1 MISRFFISRP
11 IFACA
16 LSVLVLLA
24 GIVGYV
30 NLPVEQFPNVAPP
43 VVTISTEYTGASAEA
58 VMKSVITPLEEAVN
72 GVEGMEY
79 ITSSSTSSGAASIS
93 VTFRPGT
100 DPDLAQIR
108 VKNRVEE
115 AKGYLPAEVLNIGVQ
130 VEKEEQGML
139 RIIALECPD
148 NRYDN
153 AFITNYFNINVQPRL
168 QRISGVGNIQ
178 LMGNVYGMRIW
189 MDPKKMAQYQ
199 LNPEDIINALEGQ
212 NVEAAIGT
220 LGEDSKGT
228 YQYTLVYRG
237 RLESLQEFENIV
249 LRTDGFNDL
258 HLSDVARVELG
269 TVTYA
274 CDSWVNS
281 HNGTIAI
288 ITPATGANAQRV
300 NHEIDR
306 LMENLKPKLPAGLE
320 FRVLLDTND
329 FLDASMN
336 AVYKTLFEALLLVI
350 LVVLLFLQ
358 NWRATII
365 PSISIIVSLVGTF
378 AFMYMVGFTLNLITL
393 FALVLVIGTVVD
405 DAIVVVEAV
414 QEKLEDPL
422 TTAKNATTQAMHN
435 ISTAII
441 TTTIVFM
448 CVFIP
453 AAFMGGLSGAYYR
466 QFGLTMAVAV
476 AISTFCALTLCPALC
491 ALLMKPR
498 SPEGGEAQSWS
509 VRFRR
514 AYNKAF
520 DALLGKYSRA
530 MGWFIRRRWLVGVLT
545 AVSIVLLAWML
556 YSTPTGLV
564 PDEDTGIVFVDI
576 TTPSG
581 STLSQTQKTV
591 KEMSE
596 FLEDDPDVRATG
608 SVVGWNILGGEGPNT
623 GLVMG
628 RLRHWDDRQDDG
640 HDIFSIY
647 DRIEAATHQVKS
659 GSMFVF
665 LLPTVFGYSYSNS
678 VELYVEDYGG
688 GSITKLK
695 KVSDDFMKAL
705 EDRPEI
711 EEAYSPYEV
720 NYPQYT
726 VTVNASLCKRYGIE
740 PASVLS
746 VLNGYIGGNYASQF
760 NSFGKLYH
768 VMLQSDPKL
777 RMNKD
782 DLNNIHVVTEKGG
795 YTPITELI
803 TLKKTYGLQSLN
815 RFNLF
820 QGISVELTPA
830 EGYTSGD
837 VIDAVSEVSAATLPQ
852 GYGYEY
858 TGTAREEASSSS
870 STAWVFAISLLLV
883 FIVLCCLYESL
894 LIPMAVMLSVPFG
907 LVGSFM
913 LINLAE
919 LENNIYMQVGIIM
932 LIGLIAKTAILITE
946 YACERRREGMTIVEA
961 AFDAAKARL
970 RPILMTA
977 LTLVVGLMPM
987 IFERGAGAMGNV
999 TLGLCVVGGMLVG
1012 TLALLLFVPVF
1023 FIFFQTLEERLRVGD
1038 GTSGMR
1044 LKPHS
1049 GATTLIVLAAVCL
1062 LSGCKTYSSYHSD
1075 STAHDVLKAQLSAVG
1090 VSTADSVV
1098 GDLPADWREAFTEPR
1113 LVALIDEAL
1122 LHNSDLQT
1130 AHLQVQAAKAA
1141 LRSAKGELF
1150 PSIGLAASKS
1160 KSRFKN
1166 DEFIAESSSYN
1177 LGAEASWEIDAFG
1190 RMRNAKRAAAATV
1203 EEQMAYEQAVRTE
1216 LIATVATAYYQLE
1229 MYDAQIADTRS
1240 IIKSWEESIATQR
1253 VLLSVGEATS
1263 DDVDQSEAA
1272 KLEAESTLE
1281 ELLMQLRQAENALCS
1296 VLGRPCQ
1303 HIERDSLGSSCIAIN
1318 NIPSINIRFLAQ
1330 RPDVRQAEAV
1340 LKAAFYATNEA
1351 RAALYPSLS
1360 LSGSIGWTND
1370 IGEIV
1375 DPAGMLM
1382 SALGSL
1388 TQPLFQGG
1396 KLRAEV
1402 KRAKAEQEA
1411 AKVAFRQTVL
1421 EAGREVNDIMA
1432 TEQYARRAISLG
1444 EQQVEKLSHIADA
1457 SKLRMQYDE
1466 DVNYLQVLLARQ
1478 ALLEAR
1484 LQLLMHRFELMSAH
1498 IQLYKAL
1505 GGGMD
1510 HQEKKTNN

>member
-1 MISRFFISRP
+1 MISRFFITRP

-79 ITSSSTSSGAASIS
+79 ITSSSTSSGMATVN

-115 AKGYLPAEVLNIGVQ
+115 AKGYLPAEVLNLGVQ

-168 QRISGVGNIQ
+168 QRINGVGNIQ

-199 LNPEDIINALEGQ
+199 LNPEDIVNALEGQ

-237 RLESLQEFENIV
+237 RLETPQEFEDIV
-249 LRTDGFNDL
+249 LRTDAFNDL

-300 NHEIDR
+300 NNEIDR
-306 LMENLKPKLPAGLE
+306 LMEELKPHLPAGLE

-336 AVYKTLFEALLLVI
+336 AVYKTLLEALLLVI

-365 PSISIIVSLVGTF
+365 PSVSIVVSLVGTF

-414 QEKLEDPL
+414 QEKLEDP
-422 TTAKNATTQAMHN
+422 AATSKKATIQAMHN

-498 SPEGGEAQSWS
+498 SPEAELQTASWS
-509 VRFRR
+509 VRFRQ

-520 DALLGKYSRA
+520 NALLSKYSRA
-530 MGWFIRRRWLVGVLT
+530 LGWFMRRRWLVGLLT
-545 AVSIVLLAWML
+545 VVSIVLLAWML

-564 PDEDTGIVFVDI
+564 PDEDTGIIFVDI

-581 STLSQTQKTV
+581 STLAQTKKTV
-591 KEMSE
+591 HEMSKV
-596 FLEDDPDVRATG
+596 LENDPDMRGVG
-608 SVVGWNILGGEGPNT
+608 SVAGWNILGGDGPNT

-628 RLRHWDDRQDDG
+628 RLKHWDDRQEDG

-688 GSITKLK
+688 GSVTKLK
-695 KVSDDFMKAL
+695 GVADNFMKAL
-705 EDRPEI
+705 EARPEI
-711 EEAYSPYEV
+711 EEVYSPYEV

-746 VLNGYIGGNYASQF
+746 VLNGYIGSNYASQF

-768 VMLQSDPKL
+768 VMLQTDPGL

-782 DLNNIHVVTEKGG
+782 DLNGIYVVTEKGG

-820 QGISVELTPA
+820 LGINVELTPA

-837 VIDAVSEVSAATLPQ
+837 VINAVSEVSAATLPQ

-858 TGTAREEASSSS
+858 TGTAREEAASTS
-870 STAWVFAISLLLV
+870 STAWVFVISLLLV

-907 LVGSFM
+907 LLGSFVF
-913 LINLAE
+913 INLVE

-1049 GATTLIVLAAVCL
+1049 GATTLIVLAAVCM

-1075 STAHDVLKAQLSAVG
+1075 STANDVLKEQLSAVG
-1090 VSTADSVV
+1090 VSTADSVA
-1098 GDLPADWREAFTEPR
+1098 GDLPADWREVFTEPK
-1113 LVALIDEAL
+1113 VAALIEEAL

-1150 PSIGLAASKS
+1150 PSIGLAASKG

-1166 DEFIAESSSYN
+1166 DEFTAISSGYN

-1240 IIKSWEESIATQR
+1240 IISSWEESIATQR
-1253 VLLSVGEATS
+1253 ILLEVGEATS

-1281 ELLMQLRQAENALCS
+1281 ELLLQLRQAENALCAT
-1296 VLGRPCQ
+1296 LGRPCQ
-1303 HIERDSLGSSCIAIN
+1303 HIERDSLSNSCLAIDSV
-1318 NIPSINIRFLAQ
+1318 PSISILALAR
-1330 RPDVRQAEAV
+1330 RPDIRQAEAV

-1484 LQLLMHRFELMSAH
+1484 LQLLAHRYEMIDAH
-1498 IQLYKAL
+1498 IRLYKAL

-1510 HQEKKTNN
+1510 KQ

>member
-1 MISRFFISRP
+1 M
-11 IFACA
+11 
-16 LSVLVLLA
+16 
-24 GIVGYV
+24 
-30 NLPVEQFPNVAPP
+30 
-43 VVTISTEYTGASAEA
+43 TE
-58 VMKSVITPLEEAVN
+58 LE
-72 GVEGMEY
+72 
-79 ITSSSTSSGAASIS
+79 
-93 VTFRPGT
+93 
-100 DPDLAQIR
+100 
-108 VKNRVEE
+108 
-115 AKGYLPAEVLNIGVQ
+115 
-130 VEKEEQGML
+130 
-139 RIIALECPD
+139 
-148 NRYDN
+148 
-153 AFITNYFNINVQPRL
+153 
-168 QRISGVGNIQ
+168 
-178 LMGNVYGMRIW
+178 
-189 MDPKKMAQYQ
+189 
-199 LNPEDIINALEGQ
+199 
-212 NVEAAIGT
+212 
-220 LGEDSKGT
+220 
-228 YQYTLVYRG
+228 
-237 RLESLQEFENIV
+237 
-249 LRTDGFNDL
+249 
-258 HLSDVARVELG
+258 
-269 TVTYA
+269 
-274 CDSWVNS
+274 
-281 HNGTIAI
+281 
-288 ITPATGANAQRV
+288 
-300 NHEIDR
+300 
-306 LMENLKPKLPAGLE
+306 PKLPAGLE
-320 FRVLLDTND
+320 FKVLLDTND

-530 MGWFIRRRWLVGVLT
+530 MGWFIHRRWLVGGLT
-545 AVSIVLLAWML
+545 VVSIVLLAWML

-581 STLSQTQKTV
+581 STLAQTQKTV

-596 FLEDDPDVRATG
+596 IIENDPDVRVTG
-608 SVVGWNILGGEGPNT
+608 SIAGWNILGGEGPNT

-628 RLRHWDDRQDDG
+628 RLKHWDDRQDDG

-695 KVSDDFMKAL
+695 EVSDDFMKAL
-705 EDRPEI
+705 EARPEI
-711 EEAYSPYEV
+711 EEVYSPYEV

-782 DLNNIHVVTEKGG
+782 DLNNILVVTEKGA

-803 TLKKTYGLQSLN
+803 TLKKTYGLQSIT

-837 VIDAVSEVSAATLPQ
+837 VIDAVSEVSATTLPK

-858 TGTAREEASSSS
+858 TGTAREEAASSS

-894 LIPMAVMLSVPFG
+894 LIPMAVMFSVPFG
-907 LVGSFM
+907 LLGSFVF
-913 LINLAE
+913 INLVE

-946 YACERRREGMTIVEA
+946 YACERRREGMSISEA
-961 AFDAAKARL
+961 AMSAAKARL

-977 LTLVVGLMPM
+977 LTLIVGLMPM
-987 IFERGAGAMGNV
+987 IFESGAGAMGNV

-1023 FIFFQTLEERLRVGD
+1023 FIFFQTLEEKF
-1038 GTSGMR
+1038 
-1044 LKPHS
+1044 KPRPIS
-1049 GATTLIVLAAVCL
+1049 TVVAMLAVVCL

-1075 STAHDVLKAQLSAVG
+1075 STANDVLKAQLNAAG
-1090 VSTADSVV
+1090 VSTADSVA
-1098 GDLPADWREAFTEPR
+1098 GHLPADWREAFTEPR
-1113 LVALIDEAL
+1113 LAALIDEAL

-1130 AHLQVQAAKAA
+1130 AHWQVQAAKAS
-1141 LRSAKGELF
+1141 LRGAKGELF
-1150 PSIGLAASKS
+1150 PAIGLTAEKS
-1160 KSRFKN
+1160 NSRFKN
-1166 DEFIAESSSYN
+1166 SDFTATTSGYN

-1190 RMRNAKRAAAATV
+1190 RVRNAKRAAAATV
-1203 EEQMAYEQAVRTE
+1203 EQQMAYEQAVRTE
-1216 LIATVATAYYQLE
+1216 LIATVAAAYYQLE

-1240 IIKSWEESIATQR
+1240 IIQSWEESIATQR
-1253 VLLSVGEATS
+1253 VLLAVGEATS

-1281 ELLMQLRQAENALCS
+1281 ELNLQLRQAENALCT

-1303 HIERDSLGSSCIAIN
+1303 HIDRDSLSASCIAIDS
-1318 NIPSINIRFLAQ
+1318 IPSISIQALAR
-1330 RPDVRQAEAV
+1330 RPDIRQAEAE

-1370 IGEIV
+1370 AGEIV
-1375 DPAGMLM
+1375 SPAGILM

-1396 KLRAEV
+1396 RLRAEV
-1402 KRAKAEQEA
+1402 QRAKAEQEA

-1421 EAGREVNDIMA
+1421 EAGQEVNDILA
-1432 TEQYARRAISLG
+1432 SEQYARRAISLG
-1444 EQQVEKLSHIADA
+1444 EQQVEKLTRIADA
-1457 SKLRMQYDE
+1457 SKVRMQYEE

-1478 ALLEAR
+1478 SLLEAR
-1484 LQLLMHRFELMSAH
+1484 LQLLTHRYEMIAAY

-1510 HQEKKTNN
+1510 SHEVKQ

>member
-1 MISRFFISRP
+1 M
-11 IFACA
+11 
-16 LSVLVLLA
+16 
-24 GIVGYV
+24 
-30 NLPVEQFPNVAPP
+30 
-43 VVTISTEYTGASAEA
+43 
-58 VMKSVITPLEEAVN
+58 
-72 GVEGMEY
+72 
-79 ITSSSTSSGAASIS
+79 
-93 VTFRPGT
+93 
-100 DPDLAQIR
+100 
-108 VKNRVEE
+108 
-115 AKGYLPAEVLNIGVQ
+115 LN
-130 VEKEEQGML
+130 
-139 RIIALECPD
+139 
-148 NRYDN
+148 
-153 AFITNYFNINVQPRL
+153 
-168 QRISGVGNIQ
+168 
-178 LMGNVYGMRIW
+178 
-189 MDPKKMAQYQ
+189 
-199 LNPEDIINALEGQ
+199 
-212 NVEAAIGT
+212 
-220 LGEDSKGT
+220 
-228 YQYTLVYRG
+228 
-237 RLESLQEFENIV
+237 
-249 LRTDGFNDL
+249 
-258 HLSDVARVELG
+258 
-269 TVTYA
+269 
-274 CDSWVNS
+274 
-281 HNGTIAI
+281 
-288 ITPATGANAQRV
+288 
-300 NHEIDR
+300 
-306 LMENLKPKLPAGLE
+306 
-320 FRVLLDTND
+320 
-329 FLDASMN
+329 
-336 AVYKTLFEALLLVI
+336 
-350 LVVLLFLQ
+350 
-358 NWRATII
+358 
-365 PSISIIVSLVGTF
+365 
-378 AFMYMVGFTLNLITL
+378 
-393 FALVLVIGTVVD
+393 
-405 DAIVVVEAV
+405 
-414 QEKLEDPL
+414 
-422 TTAKNATTQAMHN
+422 
-435 ISTAII
+435 
-441 TTTIVFM
+441 
-448 CVFIP
+448 
-453 AAFMGGLSGAYYR
+453 
-466 QFGLTMAVAV
+466 
-476 AISTFCALTLCPALC
+476 
-491 ALLMKPR
+491 
-498 SPEGGEAQSWS
+498 
-509 VRFRR
+509 
-514 AYNKAF
+514 
-520 DALLGKYSRA
+520 
-530 MGWFIRRRWLVGVLT
+530 
-545 AVSIVLLAWML
+545 
-556 YSTPTGLV
+556 STPTGLV

-581 STLSQTQKTV
+581 STLAQTQKTV

-596 FLEDDPDVRATG
+596 VLENDPDVRVTG
-608 SVVGWNILGGEGPNT
+608 SVAGWNILGGEGPNT

-628 RLRHWDDRQDDG
+628 RLKHWDDRQDDG

-688 GSITKLK
+688 GSVAKLK
-695 KVSDDFMKAL
+695 SVSDDFMKAL
-705 EDRPEI
+705 EARPEI
-711 EEAYSPYEV
+711 EEVYSPYEV

-726 VTVNASLCKRYGIE
+726 VTVNASLCKRYGVE

-768 VMLQSDPKL
+768 VMLQADPGL

-782 DLNNIHVVTEKGG
+782 DLNNILIVTEKGA

-837 VIDAVSEVSAATLPQ
+837 VINAVSEVSAATLPQ

-870 STAWVFAISLLLV
+870 STVWVFAISLLLV

-907 LVGSFM
+907 LLGSFVF
-913 LINLAE
+913 INLVE

-946 YACERRREGMTIVEA
+946 YACERRREGMSIPEA
-961 AFDAAKARL
+961 AMSAAKARL

-977 LTLVVGLMPM
+977 LTLIVGLMPM

-1023 FIFFQTLEERLRVGD
+1023 FIFFQTMEERF
-1038 GTSGMR
+1038 
-1044 LKPHS
+1044 KPRPALTAVS
-1049 GATTLIVLAAVCL
+1049 MLFAVCL

-1075 STAHDVLKAQLSAVG
+1075 STANDVLKEQLSAVG
-1090 VSTADSVV
+1090 VSTADSVA

-1113 LVALIDEAL
+1113 LAALIDEAL

-1130 AHLQVQAAKAA
+1130 AHLQVQAAKAG

-1150 PSIGLAASKS
+1150 PAVGLTANKS
-1160 KSRFKN
+1160 NSRFKN
-1166 DEFIAESSSYN
+1166 DEFTATSSGYN

-1240 IIKSWEESIATQR
+1240 IIDSWEESIATQR
-1253 VLLSVGEATS
+1253 ILLEVGEATS

-1281 ELLMQLRQAENALCS
+1281 ELLLQLRQAENALCA

-1303 HIERDSLGSSCIAIN
+1303 HIERDSLGSSCIAISI
-1318 NIPSINIRFLAQ
+1318 IPSISIRALAQ
-1330 RPDVRQAEAV
+1330 RPDVRQAEAA

-1370 IGEIV
+1370 VGEIV
-1375 DPAGMLM
+1375 SPAGVLM

-1388 TQPLFQGG
+1388 TQPLFYGG
-1396 KLRAEV
+1396 RLRAEV
-1402 KRAKAEQEA
+1402 QRAKAEQEA

-1421 EAGREVNDIMA
+1421 EAGREVNDILA
-1432 TEQYARRAISLG
+1432 TEQYARQAISLS

-1478 ALLEAR
+1478 ALLESR
-1484 LQLLMHRFELMSAH
+1484 LQLLMHRFELMSTH

-1510 HQEKKTNN
+1510 KEIIISPQ

>member
-1 MISRFFISRP
+1 MISRFFITRP

-79 ITSSSTSSGAASIS
+79 ITSSSTSSGMATVN

-115 AKGYLPAEVLNIGVQ
+115 AKGYLPAEVLNLGVQ

-168 QRISGVGNIQ
+168 QRINGVGNIQ
-178 LMGNVYGMRIW
+178 MMGNVYGMRIW

-199 LNPEDIINALEGQ
+199 LNPEDIVNALEGQ

-237 RLESLQEFENIV
+237 RLENQQEFEDIV
-249 LRTDGFNDL
+249 LKTDGFNDL

-300 NHEIDR
+300 NNEIDR
-306 LMENLKPKLPAGLE
+306 LMEELKPHLPAGLE

-336 AVYKTLFEALLLVI
+336 AVYKTLLEALLLVI

-365 PSISIIVSLVGTF
+365 PSVSIVVSLVGTF

-414 QEKLEDPL
+414 QEKLEDP
-422 TTAKNATTQAMHN
+422 TATSKNATIQAMHN

-498 SPEGGEAQSWS
+498 SPEAELQTASWS
-509 VRFRR
+509 VRFRH

-520 DALLGKYSRA
+520 NALLAKYSRA
-530 MGWFIRRRWLVGVLT
+530 LGWFTGRRWLVGALT
-545 AVSIVLLAWML
+545 AVSIVLVGWML
-556 YSTPTGLV
+556 YTTPTGLV
-564 PDEDTGIVFVDI
+564 PDEDTGIIFVDI
-576 TTPSG
+576 TTPAG
-581 STLSQTQKTV
+581 STLAHTQKTV

-596 FLEDDPDVRATG
+596 FLENDPDVLATG
-608 SVVGWNILGGEGPNT
+608 SVAGWNILGGDGPNT

-628 RLRHWDDRQDDG
+628 RLKHWDDRQEDG

-688 GSITKLK
+688 GSVTKLK
-695 KVSDDFMKAL
+695 GVADNFMKAL
-705 EDRPEI
+705 EARPEI
-711 EEAYSPYEV
+711 EEVYSPYEV

-768 VMLQSDPKL
+768 VMLQTDPGL

-782 DLNNIHVVTEKGG
+782 DLNDIYVVTEKGG

-837 VIDAVSEVSAATLPQ
+837 VIDVVSEVSAATLPQ

-870 STAWVFAISLLLV
+870 ATAWVFALSLLLV
-883 FIVLCCLYESL
+883 YIVLCCLYESL

-932 LIGLIAKTAILITE
+932 LIGLLAKTAILITE
-946 YACERRREGMTIVEA
+946 YACERRREGMPIA
-961 AFDAAKARL
+961 AAALDAAKARL

-977 LTLVVGLMPM
+977 LTLIVGLMPM

-1023 FIFFQTLEERLRVGD
+1023 FIFFQTMEERFRPRPA
-1038 GTSGMR
+1038 M
-1044 LKPHS
+1044 
-1049 GATTLIVLAAVCL
+1049 TTLAVLTAVCL
-1062 LSGCKTYSSYHSD
+1062 LSGCKTYSSYHAD
-1075 STAHDVLKAQLSAVG
+1075 STVDDVLKEQLSAAG
-1090 VSTADSVV
+1090 VSSTDSVA
-1098 GDLPADWREAFTEPR
+1098 GNLPADWREVFTEPR

-1130 AHLQVQAAKAA
+1130 AHWQVQAAKAA

-1150 PSIGLAASKS
+1150 PAVGLTASKS
-1160 KSRFKN
+1160 NSRFKN
-1166 DEFIAESSSYN
+1166 DEFTATSSGYN

-1190 RMRNAKRAAAATV
+1190 RVRNAKRAAAATV
-1203 EEQMAYEQAVRTE
+1203 EQQMAYEQAVRTE
-1216 LIATVATAYYQLE
+1216 LIATVAAAYYQLE

-1240 IIKSWEESIATQR
+1240 IIQSWEESIATQR
-1253 VLLSVGEATS
+1253 VLLDVGEATS

-1272 KLEAESTLE
+1272 KLEAETTLE
-1281 ELLMQLRQAENALCS
+1281 ELCMQLRQAENALCT
-1296 VLGRPCQ
+1296 VLGRPCE
-1303 HIERDSLGSSCIAIN
+1303 HIDRDSLSASCIAID
-1318 NIPSINIRFLAQ
+1318 SISSISIRALAR
-1330 RPDVRQAEAV
+1330 RPDIRQAEAE

-1370 IGEIV
+1370 AGEIV
-1375 DPAGMLM
+1375 SPAGILT

-1388 TQPLFQGG
+1388 TQPIFQGG
-1396 KLRAEV
+1396 RLRAEV
-1402 KRAKAEQEA
+1402 QRAKAEQEA

-1421 EAGREVNDIMA
+1421 EAGQEVNDILA

-1444 EQQVEKLSHIADA
+1444 EQQVEKLQRIADA
-1457 SKLRMQYDE
+1457 SKVRMQYDE

-1478 ALLEAR
+1478 SLLEAR
-1484 LQLLMHRFELMSAH
+1484 LQLLAHRYEMIAAH

-1510 HQEKKTNN
+1510 SKMK

>member
-1 MISRFFISRP
+1 MISRFFINRP

-24 GIVGYV
+24 GIVGYI

-43 VVTISTEYTGASAEA
+43 VVTINTEYTGASAEA
-58 VMKSVITPLEEAVN
+58 VMKSVVTPIEEAVN

-79 ITSSSTSSGAASIS
+79 ITSSSTSSGIASIS

-115 AKGYLPAEVLNIGVQ
+115 AKGYLPAEVLSIGVQ

-153 AFITNYFNINVQPRL
+153 TFITNYFNINVQPRL
-168 QRISGVGNIQ
+168 QRIAGVGNIQ

-199 LNPEDIINALEGQ
+199 LNPEDVVNALEGQ

-220 LGEDSKGT
+220 LGEDSKGI

-237 RLESLQEFENIV
+237 RLETPVEFEDIV
-249 LRTDGFNDL
+249 IKSNGKYDL

-269 TVTYA
+269 TVSYA

-306 LMENLKPKLPAGLE
+306 LMDDLKPKLPAGLE

-350 LVVLLFLQ
+350 IVVLLFLQ

-365 PSISIIVSLVGTF
+365 PSVSIIVSLVGTF

-414 QEKLEDPL
+414 QEKLEDAS
-422 TTAKNATTQAMHN
+422 TTAKIATTQAMHN

-498 SPEGGEAQSWS
+498 SPEGVETAGSWS
-509 VRFRR
+509 VRFRH

-520 DALLGKYSRA
+520 DALLGKYNRA
-530 MGWFIRRRWLVGVLT
+530 LGWFFRHRWLVGSLT
-545 AVSIVLLAWML
+545 AVSIVLVAWML

-576 TTPSG
+576 TTPAG
-581 STLSQTQKTV
+581 STLAQTEKTV

-596 FLEDDPDVRATG
+596 YLENDPDVLATG
-608 SVVGWNILGGEGPNT
+608 SVAGWNILGGEGANT

-628 RLRHWDDRQDDG
+628 RLKHWDDRQEDG
-640 HDIFSIY
+640 HDIFTIY
-647 DRIEAATHQVKS
+647 DRIEGATHQVKS

-688 GSITKLK
+688 GSVTKLK
-695 KVSDDFMKAL
+695 SVTDDFIKAL
-705 EDRPEI
+705 EARPEI

-726 VTVNASLCKRYGIE
+726 VTVNASLCKRYGVE
-740 PASVLS
+740 PATVLS

-768 VMLQSDPKL
+768 VMLQSDPGL
-777 RMNKD
+777 RMDKD
-782 DLNNIHVVTEKGG
+782 DLNNILVVTQNGA

-837 VIDAVSEVSAATLPQ
+837 VIDVVSEVSAATLPQ

-870 STAWVFAISLLLV
+870 ATAWVFALSLLLV
-883 FIVLCCLYESL
+883 YIVLCCLYESL

-907 LVGSFM
+907 LVGSFL

-946 YACERRREGMTIVEA
+946 YACERRREGMSISEA
-961 AFDAAKARL
+961 AMSAAKARL

-977 LTLVVGLMPM
+977 LTLIVGLMPM

-1023 FIFFQTLEERLRVGD
+1023 FILFQTMEERLRPRQA
-1038 GTSGMR
+1038 M
-1044 LKPHS
+1044 
-1049 GATTLIVLAAVCL
+1049 TTLAVLTAICM
-1062 LSGCKTYSSYHSD
+1062 LSGCRTYSSYHSD
-1075 STAHDVLKAQLSAVG
+1075 STANDVLKAQLNAAG
-1090 VSTADSVV
+1090 VSTADSVD
-1098 GDLPADWREAFTEPR
+1098 GNLPADWREAFTEPR
-1113 LVALIDEAL
+1113 LAALINEAL
-1122 LHNSDLQT
+1122 LHNSDLQQ
-1130 AHLQVQAAKAA
+1130 AHWQVQAAKAS
-1141 LRSAKGELF
+1141 LRGAKGELF
-1150 PSIGLAASKS
+1150 PAIGLTAEKS
-1160 KSRFKN
+1160 NSRFKN
-1166 DEFIAESSSYN
+1166 DEFTATSSGYN
-1177 LGAEASWEIDAFG
+1177 VGLEASWEIDAFG
-1190 RMRNAKRAAAATV
+1190 RVRNAKRAAAATV
-1203 EEQMAYEQAVRTE
+1203 EQQMAYEQAVRTE

-1240 IIKSWEESIATQR
+1240 IIQSWEESIATQR
-1253 VLLSVGEATS
+1253 VLLAVGEATS

-1272 KLEAESTLE
+1272 KLEAETTLE
-1281 ELLMQLRQAENALCS
+1281 ELNLQLRQVENALCT

-1303 HIERDSLGSSCIAIN
+1303 HIDRDSLSASCIAIDS
-1318 NIPSINIRFLAQ
+1318 IPSISIRALAR
-1330 RPDVRQAEAV
+1330 RPDIRQAEAE

-1360 LSGSIGWTND
+1360 LSGSMGWTND
-1370 IGEIV
+1370 AGEIV
-1375 DPAGMLM
+1375 SPAGILM

-1388 TQPLFQGG
+1388 TQPIFQGG
-1396 KLRAEV
+1396 RLRAEV
-1402 KRAKAEQEA
+1402 QRAKAEQEA

-1421 EAGREVNDIMA
+1421 EAGQEVNDLLA
-1432 TEQYARRAISLG
+1432 SEQYARRAISLG
-1444 EQQVEKLSHIADA
+1444 EQQVEKLSRIADA
-1457 SKLRMQYDE
+1457 SKVRMQYDE

-1478 ALLEAR
+1478 SLLEAR
-1484 LQLLMHRFELMSAH
+1484 LQLLAHRYEMIAAH

-1510 HQEKKTNN
+1510 SK

>member
-58 VMKSVITPLEEAVN
+58 VMKSVVTPIEEAVN

-79 ITSSSTSSGAASIS
+79 ITSSSTSSGMATVS

-115 AKGYLPAEVLNIGVQ
+115 AKGYLPTEVLNLGVQ

-168 QRISGVGNIQ
+168 QRIAGVGNIQ

-189 MDPKKMAQYQ
+189 MDPKMMAMHQ
-199 LNPEDIINALEGQ
+199 LNPEDIVNALEGQ

-237 RLESLQEFENIV
+237 RLETPPEFEDIV
-249 LRTDGFNDL
+249 IKTNGYNDL

-269 TVTYA
+269 TVSYA

-288 ITPATGANAQRV
+288 ITPATGANAQQV
-300 NHEIDR
+300 NHKIDR
-306 LMENLKPKLPAGLE
+306 LMDDLKPKLPAGLE

-365 PSISIIVSLVGTF
+365 PSVSIIVSLVGTF

-414 QEKLEDPL
+414 QEKLEDAS
-422 TTAKNATTQAMHN
+422 TTGKTATTQAMHN

-498 SPEGGEAQSWS
+498 SPEDGEAQTWS

-520 DALLGKYSRA
+520 NALLGKYSRA

-545 AVSIVLLAWML
+545 TVSIILLAWML

-581 STLSQTQKTV
+581 STLAQTQKTV

-596 FLEDDPDVRATG
+596 ILENDPDVRGVG
-608 SVVGWNILGGEGPNT
+608 SVAGWNILGGEGPNT

-628 RLRHWDDRQDDG
+628 RLKHWDDRQDDG
-640 HDIFSIY
+640 HDIFTIY
-647 DRIEAATHQVKS
+647 DRIEAATHQVKG

-688 GSITKLK
+688 GSVTKLK
-695 KVSDDFMKAL
+695 SVSDDFMKAL
-705 EDRPEI
+705 EARPEI
-711 EEAYSPYEV
+711 EEVYSPYEV

-740 PASVLS
+740 PGSVLS

-768 VMLQSDPKL
+768 VMLQVDPGL
-777 RMNKD
+777 RMDKD
-782 DLNNIHVVTEKGG
+782 DLNNILIVTANGA

-803 TLKKTYGLQSLN
+803 TLKKTYGLQSIN

-830 EGYTSGD
+830 DGYTSGD
-837 VIDAVSEVSAATLPQ
+837 VINAVSEVSATTLPQ

-858 TGTAREEASSSS
+858 TGTAREEAASSSS
-870 STAWVFAISLLLV
+870 IAWVFAISLLLV

-894 LIPMAVMLSVPFG
+894 LIPIAVMLSVPFG
-907 LVGSFM
+907 LLGSFVF
-913 LINLAE
+913 INLVE

-946 YACERRREGMTIVEA
+946 YACERRREGMSIPEA
-961 AFDAAKARL
+961 AMSAAKARL

-977 LTLVVGLMPM
+977 LTLIVGLMPM

-1023 FIFFQTLEERLRVGD
+1023 FIFFQTLEEKF
-1038 GTSGMR
+1038 
-1044 LKPHS
+1044 KPRP
-1049 GATTLIVLAAVCL
+1049 ATTAVAMLAVVCL

-1075 STAHDVLKAQLSAVG
+1075 STANDVLKEQLSAIG
-1090 VSTADSVV
+1090 VSATDSVA

-1113 LVALIDEAL
+1113 LAALIDEAL

-1130 AHLQVQAAKAA
+1130 AHLQVQAAKAS

-1150 PSIGLAASKS
+1150 PAVGLTASKS
-1160 KSRFKN
+1160 NSRFKN
-1166 DEFIAESSSYN
+1166 DEFTETSSGYN

-1190 RMRNAKRAAAATV
+1190 RIRNAKRAAAATV

-1240 IIKSWEESIATQR
+1240 IINSWEESIATQR

-1272 KLEAESTLE
+1272 KLEAEATLE
-1281 ELLMQLRQAENALCS
+1281 ELLLQLRQAENALCA

-1303 HIERDSLGSSCIAIN
+1303 HIERDSLGSSCIAIDS
-1318 NIPSINIRFLAQ
+1318 IPSISIRALAR
-1330 RPDVRQAEAV
+1330 RPDVRQAEAA

-1370 IGEIV
+1370 VGEIV
-1375 DPAGMLM
+1375 SPAGILM

-1396 KLRAEV
+1396 RLRAEV
-1402 KRAKAEQEA
+1402 QRAKAEQEA

-1432 TEQYARRAISLG
+1432 TEQYARRAICLS

-1484 LQLLMHRFELMSAH
+1484 LQLLAHRYEMIAAH
-1498 IQLYKAL
+1498 IQLYKTL

-1510 HQEKKTNN
+1510 IK

>member
-1 MISRFFISRP
+1 MISRFFINRP

-58 VMKSVITPLEEAVN
+58 VMKSVVTPIEEAVN

-79 ITSSSTSSGAASIS
+79 ITSSSTSSGMATVS

-115 AKGYLPAEVLNIGVQ
+115 AKGYLPTEVLNIGVQ

-168 QRISGVGNIQ
+168 QRIAGVGNIQ

-189 MDPKKMAQYQ
+189 MDPKMMAMHQ

-237 RLESLQEFENIV
+237 RLETPPEFEDIV
-249 LRTDGFNDL
+249 IKTNGYNDL

-269 TVTYA
+269 TVTYS

-288 ITPATGANAQRV
+288 ITPATGANAQQV

-306 LMENLKPKLPAGLE
+306 LMSELEPKLPTGLE

-336 AVYKTLFEALLLVI
+336 AVYKTLFEALILVI

-365 PSISIIVSLVGTF
+365 PSVSIIVSLVGTF

-414 QEKLEDPL
+414 QEKLEDPSA
-422 TTAKNATTQAMHN
+422 TSKNATIQAMHN

-581 STLSQTQKTV
+581 STLAQTQKTV

-596 FLEDDPDVRATG
+596 IIENDPDVRVTG
-608 SVVGWNILGGEGPNT
+608 SIAGWNILGGEGPNT

-628 RLRHWDDRQDDG
+628 RLKHWDDRQDDG

-688 GSITKLK
+688 GSVAKLK
-695 KVSDDFMKAL
+695 SVSDDFMKAL
-705 EDRPEI
+705 EARPEI
-711 EEAYSPYEV
+711 EEVYSPYEV

-726 VTVNASLCKRYGIE
+726 VTVNASLCKRYGVE

-768 VMLQSDPKL
+768 VMLQADPGL

-782 DLNNIHVVTEKGG
+782 DLNNILIVTEKGA

-803 TLKKTYGLQSLN
+803 TLKKTYGLQSIN

-837 VIDAVSEVSAATLPQ
+837 VIDAVSEVSATTLPQ

-858 TGTAREEASSSS
+858 TGTAREEAASSS

-894 LIPMAVMLSVPFG
+894 LIPMAVMFSVPFG
-907 LVGSFM
+907 LLGSFVF
-913 LINLAE
+913 INLVE

-946 YACERRREGMTIVEA
+946 YACERRREGMSIPEA
-961 AFDAAKARL
+961 AMSAAKARL

-977 LTLVVGLMPM
+977 LTLIVGLMPM

-1023 FIFFQTLEERLRVGD
+1023 FIFFQTMEERF
-1038 GTSGMR
+1038 
-1044 LKPHS
+1044 KPKPA
-1049 GATTLIVLAAVCL
+1049 ATVVAMLAAVCL

-1075 STAHDVLKAQLSAVG
+1075 STANDVLKEQLRAAG
-1090 VSTADSVV
+1090 VSTADSVA

-1113 LVALIDEAL
+1113 LAALIDEAL

-1130 AHLQVQAAKAA
+1130 AHLQVQVAKTA

-1150 PSIGLAASKS
+1150 PAVGLTASKS
-1160 KSRFKN
+1160 NSRFKN
-1166 DEFIAESSSYN
+1166 DEFKATSSGYN
-1177 LGAEASWEIDAFG
+1177 LGAEASWEIDVFG

-1281 ELLMQLRQAENALCS
+1281 ELLLQLRQAENALCAT
-1296 VLGRPCQ
+1296 LGRPCQ
-1303 HIERDSLGSSCIAIN
+1303 HIERDSLSNSCLAIDSV
-1318 NIPSINIRFLAQ
+1318 PSISILALAR
-1330 RPDVRQAEAV
+1330 RPDIRQAEAV

-1432 TEQYARRAISLG
+1432 SEQYARRAISLS

-1484 LQLLMHRFELMSAH
+1484 LQLLAHRYEMIDAH

-1505 GGGMD
+1505 GGGID
-1510 HQEKKTNN
+1510 KQ

>member
-1 MISRFFISRP
+1 MISRFFINRP

-24 GIVGYV
+24 GIVGYI

-43 VVTISTEYTGASAEA
+43 VVTINTEYTGASAEA
-58 VMKSVITPLEEAVN
+58 VMKSVVTPIEEAVN

-79 ITSSSTSSGAASIS
+79 ITSSSTSSGMATVS

-168 QRISGVGNIQ
+168 QRIAGVGNIQ
-178 LMGNVYGMRIW
+178 LMGNVYSMRIW
-189 MDPKKMAQYQ
+189 MDPKMMALYQ
-199 LNPEDIINALEGQ
+199 LNPEDIIKALEGQ

-237 RLESLQEFENIV
+237 RLENPQDFEDIV
-249 LRTDGFNDL
+249 LKTDGFNDL
-258 HLSDVARVELG
+258 HLKDVARVELG

-288 ITPATGANAQRV
+288 ITPATGANAQQV

-306 LMENLKPKLPAGLE
+306 LMTELEPKLPAGLE
-320 FRVLLDTND
+320 FKVLLDTND

-581 STLSQTQKTV
+581 STLAQTQKTV

-596 FLEDDPDVRATG
+596 IIENDPDVRATG
-608 SVVGWNILGGEGPNT
+608 SIAGWNILGGEGPNT

-628 RLRHWDDRQDDG
+628 RLKHWDDRQDDG

-695 KVSDDFMKAL
+695 EVSDDFMKAL
-705 EDRPEI
+705 EARPEI
-711 EEAYSPYEV
+711 EEVYSPYEV

-782 DLNNIHVVTEKGG
+782 ALNNILVVTEKGA

-803 TLKKTYGLQSLN
+803 TLKKTYGLQSIT

-837 VIDAVSEVSAATLPQ
+837 VINAVSEVSTTTLPK

-858 TGTAREEASSSS
+858 TGTAREEAASSS

-894 LIPMAVMLSVPFG
+894 LIPMAVMFSVPFG
-907 LVGSFM
+907 LLGSFVF
-913 LINLAE
+913 INLVE

-946 YACERRREGMTIVEA
+946 YACERRREGMSIPEA
-961 AFDAAKARL
+961 AMSAAKARL

-977 LTLVVGLMPM
+977 LTLIVGLMPM
-987 IFERGAGAMGNV
+987 IFESGAGAMGNV

-1023 FIFFQTLEERLRVGD
+1023 FIFFQTMEERF
-1038 GTSGMR
+1038 
-1044 LKPHS
+1044 KPRPALTAVS
-1049 GATTLIVLAAVCL
+1049 MLVAVCL

-1075 STAHDVLKAQLSAVG
+1075 STANDILKEQLNAAG
-1090 VSTADSVV
+1090 VSTADSVA
-1098 GDLPADWREAFTEPR
+1098 GNLPADWREAFTEPR
-1113 LVALIDEAL
+1113 LTALIDEAL

-1130 AHLQVQAAKAA
+1130 AHLQVQAAKAV

-1150 PSIGLAASKS
+1150 PSVGLTASKS
-1160 KSRFKN
+1160 NSRFKN
-1166 DEFIAESSSYN
+1166 DEFKATSSGYN
-1177 LGAEASWEIDAFG
+1177 LGAEASWEIDVFG

-1229 MYDAQIADTRS
+1229 MYDAQIVDTRS

-1281 ELLMQLRQAENALCS
+1281 ELLLQLRQAENALCS

-1303 HIERDSLGSSCIAIN
+1303 HIERDSLGSSCIAISS
-1318 NIPSINIRFLAQ
+1318 IPSISIRALAQ
-1330 RPDVRQAEAV
+1330 RPDVRQAEAA

-1421 EAGREVNDIMA
+1421 EAGREVNDILA
-1432 TEQYARRAISLG
+1432 SEQYARQAISLS

-1457 SKLRMQYDE
+1457 SKLRMQYEE

-1478 ALLEAR
+1478 ALLESR
-1484 LQLLMHRFELMSAH
+1484 LQLLTHRYEMIDAH

-1505 GGGMD
+1505 GGGID
-1510 HQEKKTNN
+1510 KQ

>member
-1 MISRFFISRP
+1 MISRFFITRP

-79 ITSSSTSSGAASIS
+79 ITSSSTSSGMATVN

-115 AKGYLPAEVLNIGVQ
+115 AKGYLPAEVLNLGVQ

-168 QRISGVGNIQ
+168 QRINGVGNIQ
-178 LMGNVYGMRIW
+178 MMGNVYGMRIW

-199 LNPEDIINALEGQ
+199 LNPEDIVNALEGQ

-237 RLESLQEFENIV
+237 RLENQQEFEDIV
-249 LRTDGFNDL
+249 LKTDGFNDL

-300 NHEIDR
+300 NNEIDR
-306 LMENLKPKLPAGLE
+306 LMEELKPHLPAGLE

-336 AVYKTLFEALLLVI
+336 AVYKTLLEALLLVI

-365 PSISIIVSLVGTF
+365 PSVSIVVSLVGTF

-414 QEKLEDPL
+414 QEKLEDP
-422 TTAKNATTQAMHN
+422 TATSKNATIQAMHN

-498 SPEGGEAQSWS
+498 SPEAELQTASWS
-509 VRFRR
+509 VRFRH

-520 DALLGKYSRA
+520 NALLAKYSRA
-530 MGWFIRRRWLVGVLT
+530 LGWFTGRRWLVGALT
-545 AVSIVLLAWML
+545 AVSIVLVGWML
-556 YSTPTGLV
+556 YTTPTGLV
-564 PDEDTGIVFVDI
+564 PDEDTGIIFVDI
-576 TTPSG
+576 TTPAG
-581 STLSQTQKTV
+581 STLAHTQKTV
-591 KEMSE
+591 KGMSE
-596 FLEDDPDVRATG
+596 FLENDPDVLATG
-608 SVVGWNILGGEGPNT
+608 SVAGWNILGGDGPNT

-628 RLRHWDDRQDDG
+628 RLKHWDDRQEDG

-688 GSITKLK
+688 GSVTKLK
-695 KVSDDFMKAL
+695 GVADNFMKAL
-705 EDRPEI
+705 EARPEI
-711 EEAYSPYEV
+711 EEVYSPYEV

-768 VMLQSDPKL
+768 VMLQTDPGL

-782 DLNNIHVVTEKGG
+782 DLNDIYVVTEKGG

-837 VIDAVSEVSAATLPQ
+837 VIDVVSEVSAATLPQ

-870 STAWVFAISLLLV
+870 ATAWVFALSLLLV
-883 FIVLCCLYESL
+883 YIVLCCLYESL

-932 LIGLIAKTAILITE
+932 LIGLLAKTAILITE
-946 YACERRREGMTIVEA
+946 YACERRREGMPIA
-961 AFDAAKARL
+961 AAALDAAKARL

-977 LTLVVGLMPM
+977 LTLIVGLMPM

-1023 FIFFQTLEERLRVGD
+1023 FIFFQTMEERFRPRPA
-1038 GTSGMR
+1038 M
-1044 LKPHS
+1044 
-1049 GATTLIVLAAVCL
+1049 TTLAVLTAVCL
-1062 LSGCKTYSSYHSD
+1062 LSGCKTYSSYHAD
-1075 STAHDVLKAQLSAVG
+1075 STVDDVLKEQLSAAG
-1090 VSTADSVV
+1090 VSSADSVA
-1098 GDLPADWREAFTEPR
+1098 GNLPADWREVFTEPR

-1130 AHLQVQAAKAA
+1130 AHWQVQAAKAA

-1150 PSIGLAASKS
+1150 PAVGLTASKS
-1160 KSRFKN
+1160 NSRFKN
-1166 DEFIAESSSYN
+1166 DEFTATSSGYN

-1190 RMRNAKRAAAATV
+1190 RVRNAKRAAAATV
-1203 EEQMAYEQAVRTE
+1203 EQQMAYEQAVRTE
-1216 LIATVATAYYQLE
+1216 LIATVAAAYYQLE

-1240 IIKSWEESIATQR
+1240 IIQSWEESIATQR

-1272 KLEAESTLE
+1272 KLEAETTLE
-1281 ELLMQLRQAENALCS
+1281 ELCMQLRQAENALCT

-1303 HIERDSLGSSCIAIN
+1303 HIDRDSLSASCIVID
-1318 NIPSINIRFLAQ
+1318 SISSISIRALAR
-1330 RPDVRQAEAV
+1330 RPDIRQAEAE

-1370 IGEIV
+1370 AGEIV
-1375 DPAGMLM
+1375 SPAGILT

-1388 TQPLFQGG
+1388 TQPIFQGG
-1396 KLRAEV
+1396 RLRAEV
-1402 KRAKAEQEA
+1402 QRAKAEQEA

-1421 EAGREVNDIMA
+1421 EAGQEVNDILA

-1444 EQQVEKLSHIADA
+1444 EQQVEKLQRIADA
-1457 SKLRMQYDE
+1457 SKVRMQYDE

-1478 ALLEAR
+1478 SLLEAR
-1484 LQLLMHRFELMSAH
+1484 LQLLAHRYEMIAAH

-1510 HQEKKTNN
+1510 SKMK

>member
-1 MISRFFISRP
+1 
-11 IFACA
+11 
-16 LSVLVLLA
+16 
-24 GIVGYV
+24 
-30 NLPVEQFPNVAPP
+30 
-43 VVTISTEYTGASAEA
+43 
-58 VMKSVITPLEEAVN
+58 
-72 GVEGMEY
+72 
-79 ITSSSTSSGAASIS
+79 
-93 VTFRPGT
+93 
-100 DPDLAQIR
+100 
-108 VKNRVEE
+108 
-115 AKGYLPAEVLNIGVQ
+115 
-130 VEKEEQGML
+130 
-139 RIIALECPD
+139 
-148 NRYDN
+148 
-153 AFITNYFNINVQPRL
+153 
-168 QRISGVGNIQ
+168 
-178 LMGNVYGMRIW
+178 
-189 MDPKKMAQYQ
+189 
-199 LNPEDIINALEGQ
+199 
-212 NVEAAIGT
+212 
-220 LGEDSKGT
+220 
-228 YQYTLVYRG
+228 
-237 RLESLQEFENIV
+237 
-249 LRTDGFNDL
+249 
-258 HLSDVARVELG
+258 
-269 TVTYA
+269 
-274 CDSWVNS
+274 
-281 HNGTIAI
+281 
-288 ITPATGANAQRV
+288 
-300 NHEIDR
+300 
-306 LMENLKPKLPAGLE
+306 
-320 FRVLLDTND
+320 
-329 FLDASMN
+329 
-336 AVYKTLFEALLLVI
+336 
-350 LVVLLFLQ
+350 
-358 NWRATII
+358 
-365 PSISIIVSLVGTF
+365 
-378 AFMYMVGFTLNLITL
+378 
-393 FALVLVIGTVVD
+393 
-405 DAIVVVEAV
+405 
-414 QEKLEDPL
+414 
-422 TTAKNATTQAMHN
+422 
-435 ISTAII
+435 
-441 TTTIVFM
+441 
-448 CVFIP
+448 
-453 AAFMGGLSGAYYR
+453 
-466 QFGLTMAVAV
+466 
-476 AISTFCALTLCPALC
+476 
-491 ALLMKPR
+491 
-498 SPEGGEAQSWS
+498 
-509 VRFRR
+509 
-514 AYNKAF
+514 
-520 DALLGKYSRA
+520 
-530 MGWFIRRRWLVGVLT
+530 
-545 AVSIVLLAWML
+545 
-556 YSTPTGLV
+556 
-564 PDEDTGIVFVDI
+564 
-576 TTPSG
+576 
-581 STLSQTQKTV
+581 
-591 KEMSE
+591 
-596 FLEDDPDVRATG
+596 
-608 SVVGWNILGGEGPNT
+608 
-623 GLVMG
+623 
-628 RLRHWDDRQDDG
+628 
-640 HDIFSIY
+640 
-647 DRIEAATHQVKS
+647 
-659 GSMFVF
+659 
-665 LLPTVFGYSYSNS
+665 
-678 VELYVEDYGG
+678 
-688 GSITKLK
+688 
-695 KVSDDFMKAL
+695 
-705 EDRPEI
+705 
-711 EEAYSPYEV
+711 
-720 NYPQYT
+720 
-726 VTVNASLCKRYGIE
+726 
-740 PASVLS
+740 
-746 VLNGYIGGNYASQF
+746 
-760 NSFGKLYH
+760 
-768 VMLQSDPKL
+768 
-777 RMNKD
+777 
-782 DLNNIHVVTEKGG
+782 
-795 YTPITELI
+795 
-803 TLKKTYGLQSLN
+803 
-815 RFNLF
+815 
-820 QGISVELTPA
+820 
-830 EGYTSGD
+830 
-837 VIDAVSEVSAATLPQ
+837 
-852 GYGYEY
+852 
-858 TGTAREEASSSS
+858 
-870 STAWVFAISLLLV
+870 
-883 FIVLCCLYESL
+883 
-894 LIPMAVMLSVPFG
+894 MAVMLSVPFG

>member
-1 MISRFFISRP
+1 MMSRFFINRP

-16 LSVLVLLA
+16 LSVLLLLA

-58 VMKSVITPLEEAVN
+58 VMKSVVTPIEEAVN

-79 ITSSSTSSGAASIS
+79 ITSSSTSSGIATVS

-115 AKGYLPAEVLNIGVQ
+115 AKGYLPTEVLNIGVQ

-168 QRISGVGNIQ
+168 QRIAGVGNIQ

-189 MDPKKMAQYQ
+189 MDPKMMAMHQ

-237 RLESLQEFENIV
+237 RLETPPEFEDIV
-249 LRTDGFNDL
+249 IKTNGYNDL

-269 TVTYA
+269 TVSYA

-288 ITPATGANAQRV
+288 ITPSTGANAQQV

-306 LMENLKPKLPAGLE
+306 LMTELEPKLPAGLE
-320 FRVLLDTND
+320 FKVLLDTND

-414 QEKLEDPL
+414 QEKLEDPSA
-422 TTAKNATTQAMHN
+422 TAKKATTEAMHN

-498 SPEGGEAQSWS
+498 SAEDGEAQTWS
-509 VRFRR
+509 VRFRH

-530 MGWFIRRRWLVGVLT
+530 MSWFIRRRWLVGVLT

>member
-1 MISRFFISRP
+1 MISRFFINRP

-24 GIVGYV
+24 GIVGYI

-58 VMKSVITPLEEAVN
+58 VMKSVVTPIEEAVN

-79 ITSSSTSSGAASIS
+79 ITSSSTSSGMATVS

-168 QRISGVGNIQ
+168 QRIAGVGNIQ
-178 LMGNVYGMRIW
+178 LMGNVYSMRIW
-189 MDPKKMAQYQ
+189 MDPKMMALYQ
-199 LNPEDIINALEGQ
+199 LNPEDIIKALEGQ

-237 RLESLQEFENIV
+237 RLENPQDFEDIV
-249 LRTDGFNDL
+249 LKTDGFNDL
-258 HLSDVARVELG
+258 HLKDVARVELG

-288 ITPATGANAQRV
+288 ITPATGANAQQV

-306 LMENLKPKLPAGLE
+306 LMTELEPKLPAGLE
-320 FRVLLDTND
+320 FKVLLDTND

-581 STLSQTQKTV
+581 STLAQTQKTV

-596 FLEDDPDVRATG
+596 IIENDPDVRATG
-608 SVVGWNILGGEGPNT
+608 SVAGWNILGGEGPNT

-628 RLRHWDDRQDDG
+628 RLKHWDDRQDDG

-695 KVSDDFMKAL
+695 EVSDSFMKAL
-705 EDRPEI
+705 EARPEI
-711 EEAYSPYEV
+711 EEVYSPYEV

-782 DLNNIHVVTEKGG
+782 ALNNILVVTEKGA

-803 TLKKTYGLQSLN
+803 TLKKTYGLQSIN

-837 VIDAVSEVSAATLPQ
+837 VIDVVSEVSAATLPQ

-858 TGTAREEASSSS
+858 TGTAREEAASSS

-894 LIPMAVMLSVPFG
+894 LIPMAVMFSVPFG
-907 LVGSFM
+907 LVGSFL

-932 LIGLIAKTAILITE
+932 LIGLLAKTAILITE
-946 YACERRREGMTIVEA
+946 YACERRREGMTIVA
-961 AFDAAKARL
+961 AALDAAKARL

-977 LTLVVGLMPM
+977 LTLIVGLMPM

-1012 TLALLLFVPVF
+1012 TLALA
-1023 FIFFQTLEERLRVGD
+1023 
-1038 GTSGMR
+1038 M
-1044 LKPHS
+1044 
-1049 GATTLIVLAAVCL
+1049 TTLAVLTAICM

-1075 STAHDVLKAQLSAVG
+1075 STANDVLKAQLNAAG
-1090 VSTADSVV
+1090 VSTADSVD
-1098 GDLPADWREAFTEPR
+1098 GNLPADWREAFTEPR
-1113 LVALIDEAL
+1113 LAALIDEAL
-1122 LHNSDLQT
+1122 LHNSDLQQ
-1130 AHLQVQAAKAA
+1130 AHLQVQAAKAL
-1141 LRSAKGELF
+1141 LRGAKGELF
-1150 PSIGLAASKS
+1150 PAIGLTAEKS
-1160 KSRFKN
+1160 NSRFKN
-1166 DEFIAESSSYN
+1166 SDFTATSSGYN
-1177 LGAEASWEIDAFG
+1177 VGLEASWEIDAFG
-1190 RMRNAKRAAAATV
+1190 RVRNAKRGAAATV
-1203 EEQMAYEQAVRTE
+1203 EQQMAYEQAVRTE
-1216 LIATVATAYYQLE
+1216 LIATVAAAYYQLE

-1240 IIKSWEESIATQR
+1240 IIQSWEEGIATQK
-1253 VLLSVGEATS
+1253 VLLAVGEATS

-1272 KLEAESTLE
+1272 KLEAETTLE
-1281 ELLMQLRQAENALCS
+1281 ELCMQLRQAENALCT

-1303 HIERDSLGSSCIAIN
+1303 HIDRDSLGSSCIAISSM
-1318 NIPSINIRFLAQ
+1318 PSISIRALAR
-1330 RPDVRQAEAV
+1330 RPDVRQAEAE

-1370 IGEIV
+1370 VGEIV
-1375 DPAGMLM
+1375 SPAGVLM

-1388 TQPLFQGG
+1388 TQPIFQGG
-1396 KLRAEV
+1396 RLRAEV
-1402 KRAKAEQEA
+1402 QRAKAEQEA

-1421 EAGREVNDIMA
+1421 EAGQEVNDILA

-1444 EQQVEKLSHIADA
+1444 EQQVEKLQRIADA
-1457 SKLRMQYDE
+1457 SKVRMQYDE

-1478 ALLEAR
+1478 SLLEAR
-1484 LQLLMHRFELMSAH
+1484 LQLLAHRYEMIAAH

-1510 HQEKKTNN
+1510 SKMK

>member
-1 MISRFFISRP
+1 MMSRFFIHRP

-16 LSVLVLLA
+16 LSVLILLA

-30 NLPVEQFPNVAPP
+30 HLPVEQFPNVAPP
-43 VVTISTEYTGASAEA
+43 VVTINTEYTGASAEA
-58 VMKSVITPLEEAVN
+58 VMKSVVTPIEEAVN

-79 ITSSSTSSGAASIS
+79 ITSSSTSRGIASVS

-115 AKGYLPAEVLNIGVQ
+115 AKGYLPAEVLNLGVQ

-168 QRISGVGNIQ
+168 QRIAGVGNVQ

-189 MDPKKMAQYQ
+189 MDPKKMALYQ
-199 LNPEDIINALEGQ
+199 LNPEDIVNALEGQ

-237 RLESLQEFENIV
+237 RLENPVEFEDIV
-249 LRTDGFNDL
+249 IRTNGYHDL
-258 HLSDVARVELG
+258 HLKDVARVELG
-269 TVTYA
+269 TVSYA

-288 ITPATGANAQRV
+288 ITPSTGANAQQV
-300 NHEIDR
+300 NLQIDQ
-306 LMENLKPKLPAGLE
+306 LMEELKPKLPPGLE
-320 FRVLLDTND
+320 FKVLLDTND

-365 PSISIIVSLVGTF
+365 PSVSIIVSLVGTF

-414 QEKLEDPL
+414 QENLEDAS
-422 TTAKNATTQAMHN
+422 TTAKKATTQAMHN

-498 SPEGGEAQSWS
+498 SPENGEAQTWS
-509 VRFRR
+509 ARFRH

-520 DALLGKYSRA
+520 NALLGKYGRA
-530 MGWFIRRRWLVGVLT
+530 MGWFIRHRRFVGGLT
-545 AVSIVLLAWML
+545 VVSIVLLAWML

-591 KEMSE
+591 KQMSE
-596 FLEDDPDVRATG
+596 VLENDPDVRVTG
-608 SVVGWNILGGEGPNT
+608 SVAGWNILGGEGPNT

-628 RLRHWDDRQDDG
+628 RLKHWDDRQDDG

-678 VELYVEDYGG
+678 VELYIEDYGG

-695 KVSDDFMKAL
+695 EVADDFMKAL
-705 EDRPEI
+705 EGRPEI
-711 EEAYSPYEV
+711 EEVYSPYEV

-726 VTVNASLCKRYGIE
+726 VTVNASLCKRYDIE

-746 VLNGYIGGNYASQF
+746 VLNGYVGGNYASQF

-768 VMLQSDPKL
+768 VMLQADPGL
-777 RMNKD
+777 RMDKD
-782 DLNNIHVVTEKGG
+782 DLNNILVVTGKGG

-830 EGYTSGD
+830 DGYTSGD
-837 VIDAVSEVSAATLPQ
+837 VINAVSEVSATTLPQ

-894 LIPMAVMLSVPFG
+894 LIPMAVMFSVPFG
-907 LVGSFM
+907 LLGSFVF
-913 LINLAE
+913 INLVE

-946 YACERRREGMTIVEA
+946 YACERRREGMTIADA
-961 AFDAAKARL
+961 ALSAAKARL

-977 LTLVVGLMPM
+977 LTLIVGLMPM

-1023 FIFFQTLEERLRVGD
+1023 FIFFQTLEERFKP
-1038 GTSGMR
+1038 R
-1044 LKPHS
+1044 LAS
-1049 GATTLIVLAAVCL
+1049 TTLVMLVAVCL

-1075 STAHDVLKAQLSAVG
+1075 STANDVLKAQLSAIG
-1090 VSTADSVV
+1090 VSTTASVAA
-1098 GDLPADWREAFTEPR
+1098 DLPADWREAFTEPR
-1113 LVALIDEAL
+1113 LAALIDEAL

-1130 AHLQVQAAKAA
+1130 AHLQVQAAKAS

-1150 PSIGLAASKS
+1150 PAVGLTASKNN
-1160 KSRFKN
+1160 SRFKN
-1166 DEFIAESSSYN
+1166 DEFTSTSSGYH

-1190 RMRNAKRAAAATV
+1190 RMRNAKRAAVATV

-1240 IIKSWEESIATQR
+1240 IIQSWEESIATQR

-1263 DDVDQSEAA
+1263 DDVDLSEAA

-1281 ELLMQLRQAENALCS
+1281 ELLLQLRQAENALCA

-1303 HIERDSLGSSCIAIN
+1303 HIDRDSLGSSCIAIN
-1318 NIPSINIRFLAQ
+1318 SIPSISIRALAQ
-1330 RPDVRQAEAV
+1330 RPDVRQAEAA

-1370 IGEIV
+1370 VGEIV
-1375 DPAGMLM
+1375 SPAGILM

-1388 TQPLFQGG
+1388 TQPLFSGG
-1396 KLRAEV
+1396 RLRAEV
-1402 KRAKAEQEA
+1402 QRAKAEQEA

-1432 TEQYARRAISLG
+1432 SEQYARQAISLS

-1478 ALLEAR
+1478 ALLESR
-1484 LQLLMHRFELMSAH
+1484 LQLLTHRYEMIDAH

-1505 GGGMD
+1505 GGGMVK
-1510 HQEKKTNN
+1510 E

>member
-1 MISRFFISRP
+1 MISRFFINRP

-24 GIVGYV
+24 GIVGYI

-43 VVTISTEYTGASAEA
+43 VVTINTEYTGASAEA
-58 VMKSVITPLEEAVN
+58 VMKSVVTPIEEAVN

-79 ITSSSTSSGAASIS
+79 ITSSSTSSGMATVS

-168 QRISGVGNIQ
+168 QRIAGVGNIQ
-178 LMGNVYGMRIW
+178 LMGNVYSMRIW
-189 MDPKKMAQYQ
+189 MDPKMMALYQ
-199 LNPEDIINALEGQ
+199 LNPEDIINALDGQ

-237 RLESLQEFENIV
+237 RLENPQDFEDIV
-249 LRTDGFNDL
+249 LKTDGFNDL
-258 HLSDVARVELG
+258 HLKDVARVELG

-288 ITPATGANAQRV
+288 ITPATGANAQQV

-306 LMENLKPKLPAGLE
+306 LMEELKPHLPAGLE
-320 FRVLLDTND
+320 FKVLLDTND

-365 PSISIIVSLVGTF
+365 PSVSIIVSLVGTF
-378 AFMYMVGFTLNLITL
+378 AFMYIIGFTLNLITL

-414 QEKLEDPL
+414 QKKLEDPT
-422 TTAKNATTQAMHN
+422 TTAKKATHQAMHN

-498 SPEGGEAQSWS
+498 SPEGVEAAGSWS
-509 VRFRR
+509 VRFRH

-530 MGWFIRRRWLVGVLT
+530 LGWFFRHRWLVGSLT

-596 FLEDDPDVRATG
+596 ILENDPDMRGVG
-608 SVVGWNILGGEGPNT
+608 SVAGWNILGGDGPNT
-623 GLVMG
+623 GLVIG
-628 RLRHWDDRQDDG
+628 RLKHWDDRQDDG

-695 KVSDDFMKAL
+695 EVSDDFMKAL
-705 EDRPEI
+705 EARPEI
-711 EEAYSPYEV
+711 EEVYSPYEV

-782 DLNNIHVVTEKGG
+782 ALNNILVVTEKGA

-803 TLKKTYGLQSLN
+803 TLKKTYGLQSIT

-837 VIDAVSEVSAATLPQ
+837 VINAVSEVSTTTLPK

-858 TGTAREEASSSS
+858 TGTAREEAASSS

-932 LIGLIAKTAILITE
+932 LIGLLAKTAILITE

-977 LTLVVGLMPM
+977 LTLIVGLIPM
-987 IFERGAGAMGNV
+987 IFERGAGAMGNI

-1044 LKPHS
+1044 FKPHS

-1062 LSGCKTYSSYHSD
+1062 LSSCKTYSSYHSD
-1075 STAHDVLKAQLSAVG
+1075 STATDILKEQLSAMG
-1090 VSTADSVV
+1090 ASTTDSTSNA
-1098 GDLPADWREAFTEPR
+1098 LPADWREAFTEPR
-1113 LVALIDEAL
+1113 LAALIDEAL

-1150 PSIGLAASKS
+1150 PSIGLTASKG

-1166 DEFIAESSSYN
+1166 DEFTAISSGYN

-1190 RMRNAKRAAAATV
+1190 RMQNAKRAAAATV

-1240 IIKSWEESIATQR
+1240 IISSWEESIATQR
-1253 VLLSVGEATS
+1253 ILLEVGEATS

-1281 ELLMQLRQAENALCS
+1281 ELLLQLRQAENALCAT
-1296 VLGRPCQ
+1296 LGRPCQ

-1318 NIPSINIRFLAQ
+1318 NIPSINIRSLAQ

-1375 DPAGMLM
+1375 DPAGWLTN
-1382 SALGSL
+1382 ALGSL

-1432 TEQYARRAISLG
+1432 TEQYARRAISLS

-1484 LQLLMHRFELMSAH
+1484 LQLLAHRYEMIDAH
-1498 IQLYKAL
+1498 IRLYKAL

-1510 HQEKKTNN
+1510 NQ

>member
-1 MISRFFISRP
+1 MISRFFINRP

-24 GIVGYV
+24 GIVGYI

-58 VMKSVITPLEEAVN
+58 VMKSVVTPIEEAVN

-79 ITSSSTSSGAASIS
+79 ITSSSTSSGMATVS

-168 QRISGVGNIQ
+168 QRIAGVGNIQ
-178 LMGNVYGMRIW
+178 LMGNVYSMRIW
-189 MDPKKMAQYQ
+189 MDPKMMALYQ
-199 LNPEDIINALEGQ
+199 LNPEDIIKALEGQ

-237 RLESLQEFENIV
+237 RLENPQDFEDIV
-249 LRTDGFNDL
+249 LKTDGFNDL
-258 HLSDVARVELG
+258 HLKDVARVELG

-288 ITPATGANAQRV
+288 ITPATGANAQQV

-306 LMENLKPKLPAGLE
+306 LMTELEPKLPAGLE
-320 FRVLLDTND
+320 FKVLLDTND

-581 STLSQTQKTV
+581 STLAQTQKTV

-596 FLEDDPDVRATG
+596 IIENDPDVRATG
-608 SVVGWNILGGEGPNT
+608 SVAGWNILGGEGPNT

-628 RLRHWDDRQDDG
+628 RLKHWDDRQDDG

-695 KVSDDFMKAL
+695 EVSDSFMKAL
-705 EDRPEI
+705 EARPEI
-711 EEAYSPYEV
+711 EEVYSPYEV

-768 VMLQSDPKL
+768 VMLQADPGL
-777 RMNKD
+777 RMDKD
-782 DLNNIHVVTEKGG
+782 DLNNILVVTANGA

-803 TLKKTYGLQSLN
+803 TLKKTYGLQSIN

-837 VIDAVSEVSAATLPQ
+837 VIDVVSEVSAATLPQ

-858 TGTAREEASSSS
+858 TGTAREEAASSS

-894 LIPMAVMLSVPFG
+894 LIPMAVMFSVPFG
-907 LVGSFM
+907 LVGSFL

-932 LIGLIAKTAILITE
+932 LIGLLAKTAILITE
-946 YACERRREGMTIVEA
+946 YACERRREGMTIVA
-961 AFDAAKARL
+961 AALDAAKARL

-977 LTLVVGLMPM
+977 LTLIVGLMPM

-1023 FIFFQTLEERLRVGD
+1023 FILFQTMEERLRPRQA
-1038 GTSGMR
+1038 M
-1044 LKPHS
+1044 
-1049 GATTLIVLAAVCL
+1049 TTLAVLTAICM

-1075 STAHDVLKAQLSAVG
+1075 STANDVLKAQLNAAG
-1090 VSTADSVV
+1090 VSTADSVD
-1098 GDLPADWREAFTEPR
+1098 GNLPADWREAFTEPR
-1113 LVALIDEAL
+1113 LAALIDEAL
-1122 LHNSDLQT
+1122 LHNSDLQQ
-1130 AHLQVQAAKAA
+1130 AHLQVQAAKAL
-1141 LRSAKGELF
+1141 LRGAKGELF
-1150 PSIGLAASKS
+1150 PAIGLTAEKS
-1160 KSRFKN
+1160 NSRFKN
-1166 DEFIAESSSYN
+1166 SDFTATSSGYN
-1177 LGAEASWEIDAFG
+1177 VGLEASWEIDAFG
-1190 RMRNAKRAAAATV
+1190 RVRNAKRGAAATV
-1203 EEQMAYEQAVRTE
+1203 EQQMAYEQAVRTE
-1216 LIATVATAYYQLE
+1216 LIATVAAAYYQLE

-1240 IIKSWEESIATQR
+1240 IIQSWEEGIATQK
-1253 VLLSVGEATS
+1253 VLLAVGEATS

-1272 KLEAESTLE
+1272 KLEAETTLE
-1281 ELLMQLRQAENALCS
+1281 ELCMQLRQAENALCT

-1303 HIERDSLGSSCIAIN
+1303 HIDRDSLGSSCIAISSM
-1318 NIPSINIRFLAQ
+1318 PSISIRALAR
-1330 RPDVRQAEAV
+1330 RPDVRQAEAE

-1370 IGEIV
+1370 VGEIV
-1375 DPAGMLM
+1375 SPAGVLM

-1388 TQPLFQGG
+1388 TQPIFQGG
-1396 KLRAEV
+1396 RLHAEV
-1402 KRAKAEQEA
+1402 QRAKAEQEA

-1421 EAGREVNDIMA
+1421 EAGQEVNDILA

-1444 EQQVEKLSHIADA
+1444 EQQVEKLQRIADA
-1457 SKLRMQYDE
+1457 SKVRMQYDE

-1478 ALLEAR
+1478 SLLEAR
-1484 LQLLMHRFELMSAH
+1484 LQLLAHRYEMIAAH

-1510 HQEKKTNN
+1510 SKMK

>member
-1303 HIERDSLGSSCIAIN
+1303 HIGRDSLGSSCIAIN

>member
-1 MISRFFISRP
+1 MIRFFINRP

-16 LSVLVLLA
+16 LSVLILLA
-24 GIVGYV
+24 GIVGYI

-43 VVTISTEYTGASAEA
+43 VVTINTEYSGASAEA
-58 VMKSVITPLEEAVN
+58 VMKSVVTPIEEAVN

-79 ITSSSTSSGAASIS
+79 ITSSSNSSGIATIS

-115 AKGYLPAEVLNIGVQ
+115 AKGYLPTEVLNIGVQ

-153 AFITNYFNINVQPRL
+153 NFITNYFNINVQPRL

-199 LNPEDIINALEGQ
+199 LNPEDVINALEGQ

-237 RLESLQEFENIV
+237 RLGNPQEFEDIV
-249 LRTDGFNDL
+249 LKTDGFNDL

-269 TVTYA
+269 SVSYA

-281 HNGTIAI
+281 HNGTVAI
-288 ITPATGANAQRV
+288 ITPATGANAQQV

-306 LMENLKPKLPAGLE
+306 LMEELKPKLPAGLE

-365 PSISIIVSLVGTF
+365 PSISIIVSLIGTF

-414 QEKLEDPL
+414 QEKLEDPS

-453 AAFMGGLSGAYYR
+453 AAFMGGLSGTYYR

-498 SPEGGEAQSWS
+498 SAEDGETQTWS
-509 VRFRR
+509 VRFRH

-530 MGWFIRRRWLVGVLT
+530 MSWFIRRRWFVGVLT

-556 YSTPTGLV
+556 YSTPIGLV

-581 STLSQTQKTV
+581 STLAQTQKTV

-596 FLEDDPDVRATG
+596 ILENDPDVRATG
-608 SVVGWNILGGEGPNT
+608 SVAGWNILGGEGPNT

-628 RLRHWDDRQDDG
+628 RLKHWDDRQEDG

-678 VELYVEDYGG
+678 VELYVEDYSG

-695 KVSDDFMKAL
+695 QVSDEFMKAL
-705 EDRPEI
+705 EARPEI
-711 EEAYSPYEV
+711 EEVYSPYEV

-726 VTVNASLCKRYGIE
+726 VTVNASLCKRYGVE

-746 VLNGYIGGNYASQF
+746 VLNGYIGGHYASQF

-768 VMLQSDPKL
+768 VMLQADPGL

-782 DLNNIHVVTEKGG
+782 DLNNIYVVTEKGA

-803 TLKKTYGLQSLN
+803 TLKKTYGLQSIN

-830 EGYTSGD
+830 ECYTSGD
-837 VIDAVSEVSAATLPQ
+837 VINAVSEVSATTLPQ

-858 TGTAREEASSSS
+858 TGTAREEAASSS

-894 LIPMAVMLSVPFG
+894 LIPMAVMFSVPFG
-907 LVGSFM
+907 LLGSFVF
-913 LINLAE
+913 INLVE

-946 YACERRREGMTIVEA
+946 YACERRREGMSISEA
-961 AFDAAKARL
+961 AMSAAKARL

-977 LTLVVGLMPM
+977 LTLIVGLMPM

-999 TLGLCVVGGMLVG
+999 TLGLCVVGGMMVG

-1023 FIFFQTLEERLRVGD
+1023 FIFFQTMEERF
-1038 GTSGMR
+1038 
-1044 LKPHS
+1044 KPRPVS
-1049 GATTLIVLAAVCL
+1049 TTVAMLAVVCL
-1062 LSGCKTYSSYHSD
+1062 LSGCKTYSSYRSD
-1075 STAHDVLKAQLSAVG
+1075 STAHDVLKEQLRAAG
-1090 VSTADSVV
+1090 VSTADSVL
-1098 GDLPADWREAFTEPR
+1098 GGSPADWREAFTEPR
-1113 LVALIDEAL
+1113 LAALIDEAL

-1130 AHLQVQAAKAA
+1130 AHLQVQAAKAS
-1141 LRSAKGELF
+1141 LRGAKGELF
-1150 PSIGLAASKS
+1150 PAVGLTASKS

-1166 DEFIAESSSYN
+1166 DEFIVESSGYN
-1177 LGAEASWEIDAFG
+1177 LGAEASWEIDVFG

-1203 EEQMAYEQAVRTE
+1203 EQQMAYEQAVRTE

-1240 IIKSWEESIATQR
+1240 IINSWEESIATQR
-1253 VLLSVGEATS
+1253 VLLEVGEATS

-1303 HIERDSLGSSCIAIN
+1303 HIERDSLGSSCIAISS
-1318 NIPSINIRFLAQ
+1318 IPSVSIRALAQ
-1330 RPDVRQAEAV
+1330 RPDVRQAEAA
-1340 LKAAFYATNEA
+1340 LKTAFYATNEA

-1375 DPAGMLM
+1375 DPAGVLM
-1382 SALGSL
+1382 NALGSL

-1396 KLRAEV
+1396 RLRAEV

-1484 LQLLMHRFELMSAH
+1484 LQLLMHRYELMSAH

-1505 GGGMD
+1505 GGGM
-1510 HQEKKTNN
+1510 EK

>member
-30 NLPVEQFPNVAPP
+30 NLPVEQFPDVAPP

-115 AKGYLPAEVLNIGVQ
+115 AKGYLPAEVLNLGVQ

-288 ITPATGANAQRV
+288 ITPATGANAQQT

-306 LMENLKPKLPAGLE
+306 LMEDLKPHLPAGLE

-350 LVVLLFLQ
+350 VVVLLFLQ

-378 AFMYMVGFTLNLITL
+378 AFMYLVGFTLNLITL

-414 QEKLEDPL
+414 QEKLEDPA
-422 TTAKNATTQAMHN
+422 TTAKKATTEAMHN

-596 FLEDDPDVRATG
+596 IIENDPDVRATG

-628 RLRHWDDRQDDG
+628 RLKHWDDRQDDG

-688 GSITKLK
+688 GSVTKLK
-695 KVSDDFMKAL
+695 GVADDFMKAL

-768 VMLQSDPKL
+768 VMLQADPGL

-782 DLNNIHVVTEKGG
+782 DLNNIYVVTEKGG

-803 TLKKTYGLQSLN
+803 TLKKSYGLQSLN

-820 QGISVELTPA
+820 LGINVELTPA

-837 VIDAVSEVSAATLPQ
+837 VINAVSEVSAVKLPK

-907 LVGSFM
+907 LLGSFVF
-913 LINLAE
+913 INLVE

-946 YACERRREGMTIVEA
+946 YACERRREGMNIADA
-961 AFDAAKARL
+961 ALSAAKARL

-977 LTLVVGLMPM
+977 LTLIVGLMPM
-987 IFERGAGAMGNV
+987 IFESGAGAMGNV

-1038 GTSGMR
+1038 GTSGLR

-1075 STAHDVLKAQLSAVG
+1075 STAHDVLKAQLGAVG
-1090 VSTADSVV
+1090 VSTADSVA
-1098 GDLPADWREAFTEPR
+1098 GYLPEDWREVFTEPK
-1113 LVALIDEAL
+1113 VAALIEEAL
-1122 LHNSDLQT
+1122 QHNSSLQT

-1177 LGAEASWEIDAFG
+1177 LGAEASWEIDVFG

-1281 ELLMQLRQAENALCS
+1281 ELLLQLRQAENALCAT
-1296 VLGRPCQ
+1296 LGRPCQ
-1303 HIERDSLGSSCIAIN
+1303 HIERDSLSNSCLAIDSV
-1318 NIPSINIRFLAQ
+1318 PSISILALAR
-1330 RPDVRQAEAV
+1330 RPDIRQAEAV

-1432 TEQYARRAISLG
+1432 SEQYARRAISLS
-1444 EQQVEKLSHIADA
+1444 EQQVKKLSRIADA
-1457 SKLRMQYDE
+1457 SKLRMQYEE

-1478 ALLEAR
+1478 ALLESR
-1484 LQLLMHRFELMSAH
+1484 LQLLAHRYEMIDAH

-1510 HQEKKTNN
+1510 SK

>member
-1 MISRFFISRP
+1 MISRFFITRP

-79 ITSSSTSSGAASIS
+79 ITSSSTSSGMATVN

-115 AKGYLPAEVLNIGVQ
+115 AKGYLPAEVLNLGVQ

-168 QRISGVGNIQ
+168 QRINGVGNIQ
-178 LMGNVYGMRIW
+178 MMGNVYGMRIW

-199 LNPEDIINALEGQ
+199 LNPEDIVNALEGQ

-237 RLESLQEFENIV
+237 RLENQQEFEDIV
-249 LRTDGFNDL
+249 LKTDGFNDL

-300 NHEIDR
+300 NNEIDR
-306 LMENLKPKLPAGLE
+306 LMEELKPHLPAGLE

-336 AVYKTLFEALLLVI
+336 AVYKTLLEALLLVI

-365 PSISIIVSLVGTF
+365 PSVSIVVSLVGTF

-414 QEKLEDPL
+414 QEKLEDP
-422 TTAKNATTQAMHN
+422 TATSKNATIQAMHN

-498 SPEGGEAQSWS
+498 SPEAELQTASWS
-509 VRFRR
+509 VRFRH

-520 DALLGKYSRA
+520 NALLAKYSRA
-530 MGWFIRRRWLVGVLT
+530 LGWFTGRRWLVGALT
-545 AVSIVLLAWML
+545 AVSIVLVGWML
-556 YSTPTGLV
+556 YTTPTGLV
-564 PDEDTGIVFVDI
+564 PDEDTGIIFVDI
-576 TTPSG
+576 TTPAG
-581 STLSQTQKTV
+581 STLAHTQKTV

-596 FLEDDPDVRATG
+596 FLENDPDVLATG
-608 SVVGWNILGGEGPNT
+608 SVAGWNILGGDGPNT

-628 RLRHWDDRQDDG
+628 RLKHWDDRQEDG

-688 GSITKLK
+688 GSVTKLK
-695 KVSDDFMKAL
+695 GVADNFMKAL
-705 EDRPEI
+705 EARPEI
-711 EEAYSPYEV
+711 EEVYSPYEV

-768 VMLQSDPKL
+768 VMLQTDPGL

-782 DLNNIHVVTEKGG
+782 DLNDIYVVTEKGG

-837 VIDAVSEVSAATLPQ
+837 VIDVVSEVSAATLPQ

-870 STAWVFAISLLLV
+870 TTAWVFALSLLLV
-883 FIVLCCLYESL
+883 YIVLCCLYESL

-932 LIGLIAKTAILITE
+932 LIGLLAKTAILITE
-946 YACERRREGMTIVEA
+946 YACERRREGMPIA
-961 AFDAAKARL
+961 AAALDAAKARL

-977 LTLVVGLMPM
+977 LTLIVGLMPM

-1012 TLALLLFVPVF
+1012 TLALLL
-1023 FIFFQTLEERLRVGD
+1023 L
-1038 GTSGMR
+1038 
-1044 LKPHS
+1044 
-1049 GATTLIVLAAVCL
+1049 VCL
-1062 LSGCKTYSSYHSD
+1062 LSGCKTYSSYHAD
-1075 STAHDVLKAQLSAVG
+1075 STVDDVLKEQLSAAG
-1090 VSTADSVV
+1090 VSSADSVA
-1098 GDLPADWREAFTEPR
+1098 GNLPADWREVFTEPR

-1130 AHLQVQAAKAA
+1130 AHWQVQAAKAA

-1150 PSIGLAASKS
+1150 PAVGLTASKS
-1160 KSRFKN
+1160 NSRFKN
-1166 DEFIAESSSYN
+1166 DEFTATSSGYN

-1190 RMRNAKRAAAATV
+1190 RVRNAKRAAAATV
-1203 EEQMAYEQAVRTE
+1203 EQQMAYEQAVRTE
-1216 LIATVATAYYQLE
+1216 LIATVAAAYYQLE

-1240 IIKSWEESIATQR
+1240 IIQSWEESIATQR
-1253 VLLSVGEATS
+1253 VLLDVGEATS

-1272 KLEAESTLE
+1272 KLEAETTLE
-1281 ELLMQLRQAENALCS
+1281 ELCMQLRQAENALCT

-1303 HIERDSLGSSCIAIN
+1303 HIDRDSLSASCIAID
-1318 NIPSINIRFLAQ
+1318 SISSISIRALAR
-1330 RPDVRQAEAV
+1330 RPDIRQAEAE

-1370 IGEIV
+1370 AGEIV
-1375 DPAGMLM
+1375 SPAGILT

-1388 TQPLFQGG
+1388 TQPIFQGG
-1396 KLRAEV
+1396 RLRAEV
-1402 KRAKAEQEA
+1402 QRAKAEQEA

-1421 EAGREVNDIMA
+1421 EAGQEVNDILA

-1444 EQQVEKLSHIADA
+1444 EQQVEKLQRIADA
-1457 SKLRMQYDE
+1457 SKVRMQYDE

-1478 ALLEAR
+1478 SLLEAR
-1484 LQLLMHRFELMSAH
+1484 LQLLAHRYEMIAAH

-1510 HQEKKTNN
+1510 IK

>member
-1 MISRFFISRP
+1 MISRFFINRP

-24 GIVGYV
+24 GIVGYI

-58 VMKSVITPLEEAVN
+58 VMKSVVTPIEEAVN

-79 ITSSSTSSGAASIS
+79 ITSSSTSSGMATVS

-168 QRISGVGNIQ
+168 QRIAGVGNIQ
-178 LMGNVYGMRIW
+178 LMGNVYSMRIW
-189 MDPKKMAQYQ
+189 MDPKMMALYQ
-199 LNPEDIINALEGQ
+199 LNPEDIIKALEGQ

-237 RLESLQEFENIV
+237 RLENPQDFEDIV
-249 LRTDGFNDL
+249 LKTDGFNDL
-258 HLSDVARVELG
+258 HLKDVARVELG

-288 ITPATGANAQRV
+288 ITPATGANAQQV

-306 LMENLKPKLPAGLE
+306 LMDDLKPKLPAGLE
-320 FRVLLDTND
+320 FRVLLDTNN

-581 STLSQTQKTV
+581 STLAQTQKTV

-596 FLEDDPDVRATG
+596 IIENDPDVRATG
-608 SVVGWNILGGEGPNT
+608 SVAGWNILGGEGPNT

-628 RLRHWDDRQDDG
+628 RLKHWDDRQDDG

-695 KVSDDFMKAL
+695 EVSDSFMKAL
-705 EDRPEI
+705 EARPEI
-711 EEAYSPYEV
+711 EEVYSPYEV

-768 VMLQSDPKL
+768 VMLQADPGL
-777 RMNKD
+777 RMDKD
-782 DLNNIHVVTEKGG
+782 DLNNILVVTANGA

-803 TLKKTYGLQSLN
+803 TLKKTYGLQSIN

-837 VIDAVSEVSAATLPQ
+837 VIDAVSEVSATTLPQ

-858 TGTAREEASSSS
+858 TGTAREEAASSS

-894 LIPMAVMLSVPFG
+894 LIPMAVMFSVPFG
-907 LVGSFM
+907 LLGSFVF
-913 LINLAE
+913 INLVE

-932 LIGLIAKTAILITE
+932 LIGLLAKTAILITE
-946 YACERRREGMTIVEA
+946 YACERRREGMSIPEA
-961 AFDAAKARL
+961 AMSAAKARL

-977 LTLVVGLMPM
+977 LTLIVGLMPM

-1023 FIFFQTLEERLRVGD
+1023 FILFQTMEERLRPRQA
-1038 GTSGMR
+1038 M
-1044 LKPHS
+1044 
-1049 GATTLIVLAAVCL
+1049 TTLAVLTAICM

-1075 STAHDVLKAQLSAVG
+1075 STANDVLKAQLNAAG
-1090 VSTADSVV
+1090 VSTADSVD
-1098 GDLPADWREAFTEPR
+1098 GNLPADWREAFTEPR
-1113 LVALIDEAL
+1113 LAALIDEAL
-1122 LHNSDLQT
+1122 LHNSDLQQ
-1130 AHLQVQAAKAA
+1130 AHLQVQAAKAL
-1141 LRSAKGELF
+1141 LRGAKGELF
-1150 PSIGLAASKS
+1150 PAIGLTAEKS
-1160 KSRFKN
+1160 NSRFKN
-1166 DEFIAESSSYN
+1166 SDFTATSSGYN
-1177 LGAEASWEIDAFG
+1177 VGLEASWEIDAFG
-1190 RMRNAKRAAAATV
+1190 RVRNAKRGAAATV
-1203 EEQMAYEQAVRTE
+1203 EQQMAYEQAVRTE
-1216 LIATVATAYYQLE
+1216 LIATVAAAYYQLE

-1240 IIKSWEESIATQR
+1240 IIQSWEEGIATQK
-1253 VLLSVGEATS
+1253 VLLAVGEATS

-1272 KLEAESTLE
+1272 KLEAETTLE
-1281 ELLMQLRQAENALCS
+1281 ELCMQLRQAENALCT

-1303 HIERDSLGSSCIAIN
+1303 HIDRDSLGSSCIAISSM
-1318 NIPSINIRFLAQ
+1318 PSISIRALAR
-1330 RPDVRQAEAV
+1330 RPDVRQAEAE

-1370 IGEIV
+1370 VGEIV
-1375 DPAGMLM
+1375 SPAGVLM

-1388 TQPLFQGG
+1388 TQPIFQGG
-1396 KLRAEV
+1396 RLRAEV
-1402 KRAKAEQEA
+1402 QRAKAEQEA

-1421 EAGREVNDIMA
+1421 EAGQEVNDILA

-1444 EQQVEKLSHIADA
+1444 EQQVEKLQRIADA
-1457 SKLRMQYDE
+1457 SKVRMQYDE

-1478 ALLEAR
+1478 SLLEAR
-1484 LQLLMHRFELMSAH
+1484 LQLLAHRYEMIAAH

-1510 HQEKKTNN
+1510 SKMK

>member
-1 MISRFFISRP
+1 MISRFFINRP

-24 GIVGYV
+24 GIVGYI

-43 VVTISTEYTGASAEA
+43 VVTINTEYTGASAEA
-58 VMKSVITPLEEAVN
+58 VMKSVVTPIEEAVN

-79 ITSSSTSSGAASIS
+79 ITSSSTSSGMATVS

-168 QRISGVGNIQ
+168 QRINGVGNIQ

-199 LNPEDIINALEGQ
+199 LNPEDIVKALEGQ

-237 RLESLQEFENIV
+237 RLENPQEFEDIV
-249 LRTDGFNDL
+249 LKTDGFNYL
-258 HLSDVARVELG
+258 HLKDVARVELG

-288 ITPATGANAQRV
+288 ITPATGANAQQV

-306 LMENLKPKLPAGLE
+306 LMTELEPKLPAGLE
-320 FRVLLDTND
+320 FKVLLDTND

-414 QEKLEDPL
+414 QEKLEDPAA
-422 TTAKNATTQAMHN
+422 TAKNATIQAMHN

-498 SPEGGEAQSWS
+498 SPETEQQAQTWS
-509 VRFRR
+509 VRFRH

-520 DALLGKYSRA
+520 NALLGKYSRA
-530 MGWFIRRRWLVGVLT
+530 MGCFIRRRWFVGVLT

-556 YSTPTGLV
+556 YCTPTGLV

-581 STLSQTQKTV
+581 STLAQTQKTV

-596 FLEDDPDVRATG
+596 IIENDPDVRATG
-608 SVVGWNILGGEGPNT
+608 SVAGWNILGGEGPNT

-628 RLRHWDDRQDDG
+628 RLKHWDDRQDDG

-695 KVSDDFMKAL
+695 EVSDSFMKAL
-705 EDRPEI
+705 EARPEI
-711 EEAYSPYEV
+711 EEVYSPYEV

-768 VMLQSDPKL
+768 VMLQADPGL
-777 RMNKD
+777 RMDKD
-782 DLNNIHVVTEKGG
+782 DLNNILVVTANGA

-803 TLKKTYGLQSLN
+803 TLKKTYGLQSIN

-837 VIDAVSEVSAATLPQ
+837 VIDVVSEVSAATLPQ

-858 TGTAREEASSSS
+858 TGTAREEAASSS

-894 LIPMAVMLSVPFG
+894 LIPMAVMFSVPFG
-907 LVGSFM
+907 LVGSFL

-932 LIGLIAKTAILITE
+932 LIGLLAKTAILITE
-946 YACERRREGMTIVEA
+946 YACERRREGMTIVA
-961 AFDAAKARL
+961 AALDAAKARL

-977 LTLVVGLMPM
+977 LTLIVGLMPM

-1023 FIFFQTLEERLRVGD
+1023 FILFQTMEERLRPRQA
-1038 GTSGMR
+1038 M
-1044 LKPHS
+1044 
-1049 GATTLIVLAAVCL
+1049 TTLAVLTAICM

-1075 STAHDVLKAQLSAVG
+1075 STANDVLKAQLNAAG
-1090 VSTADSVV
+1090 VSTADSVD
-1098 GDLPADWREAFTEPR
+1098 GNLPADWREAFTEPR
-1113 LVALIDEAL
+1113 LAALIDEAL
-1122 LHNSDLQT
+1122 LHNSDLQQ
-1130 AHLQVQAAKAA
+1130 AHLQVQAAKAL
-1141 LRSAKGELF
+1141 LRGAKGELF
-1150 PSIGLAASKS
+1150 PAIGLTAEKS
-1160 KSRFKN
+1160 NSRFKN
-1166 DEFIAESSSYN
+1166 SDFIATSSGYN
-1177 LGAEASWEIDAFG
+1177 VGAEASWEIDAFG
-1190 RMRNAKRAAAATV
+1190 RVRNAKRGAAATV
-1203 EEQMAYEQAVRTE
+1203 EQQMAYEQAVRTE
-1216 LIATVATAYYQLE
+1216 LIATVAAAYYQLE

-1240 IIKSWEESIATQR
+1240 IIQSWEEGIATQK
-1253 VLLSVGEATS
+1253 VLLAVGEATS

-1272 KLEAESTLE
+1272 KLEAETTLE
-1281 ELLMQLRQAENALCS
+1281 ELCMQLRQAENALCT

-1303 HIERDSLGSSCIAIN
+1303 HIDRDSLGSSCIAISSM
-1318 NIPSINIRFLAQ
+1318 PSISIRALAR
-1330 RPDVRQAEAV
+1330 RPDVRQAEAE

-1370 IGEIV
+1370 VGEIV
-1375 DPAGMLM
+1375 SPAGVLM

-1388 TQPLFQGG
+1388 TQPIFQGG
-1396 KLRAEV
+1396 RLRAEV
-1402 KRAKAEQEA
+1402 QRAKAEQEA

-1421 EAGREVNDIMA
+1421 EAGQEVNDILA

-1444 EQQVEKLSHIADA
+1444 EQQVEKLQRIADA
-1457 SKLRMQYDE
+1457 SKVRMQYDE

-1478 ALLEAR
+1478 SLLEAR
-1484 LQLLMHRFELMSAH
+1484 LQLLAHRYEMIAAH

-1510 HQEKKTNN
+1510 SKMK

>member
-1 MISRFFISRP
+1 MISRFFITRP

-79 ITSSSTSSGAASIS
+79 ITSSSTSSGMATVN

-115 AKGYLPAEVLNIGVQ
+115 AKGYLPAEVLNLGVQ

-168 QRISGVGNIQ
+168 QRINGVGNIQ

-199 LNPEDIINALEGQ
+199 LNPEDIVNALEGQ

-237 RLESLQEFENIV
+237 RLENQQEFEDIV
-249 LRTDGFNDL
+249 LKTDGFNDL

-300 NHEIDR
+300 NNEIDR
-306 LMENLKPKLPAGLE
+306 LMEELKPHLPAGLE

-336 AVYKTLFEALLLVI
+336 AVYKTLLEALLLVI

-365 PSISIIVSLVGTF
+365 PSVSIVVSLVGTF

-414 QEKLEDPL
+414 QEKLEDP
-422 TTAKNATTQAMHN
+422 TATSKKATIQAMHN

-498 SPEGGEAQSWS
+498 SPEAELQTASWS
-509 VRFRR
+509 VRFRH

-520 DALLGKYSRA
+520 NALLAKYSRA
-530 MGWFIRRRWLVGVLT
+530 LGWFTGRRWLVGALT

-581 STLSQTQKTV
+581 STLAQTLKTV

-596 FLEDDPDVRATG
+596 ILENDPDVRGVG
-608 SVVGWNILGGEGPNT
+608 SVAGWNILGGEGPNT

-628 RLRHWDDRQDDG
+628 RLKHWDDRQEDG
-640 HDIFSIY
+640 HDIFTIY
-647 DRIEAATHQVKS
+647 DRIEGATHQVKS

-678 VELYVEDYGG
+678 VELYVEDFGG

-695 KVSDDFMKAL
+695 SVTDDFMKAL
-705 EDRPEI
+705 EARPEI
-711 EEAYSPYEV
+711 EEVYSPYEV

-768 VMLQSDPKL
+768 VMLQTDPGL

-782 DLNNIHVVTEKGG
+782 DLNDIYVVTEKGG

-837 VIDAVSEVSAATLPQ
+837 VIDVVSEVSAATLPQ

-870 STAWVFAISLLLV
+870 STVWVFALSLLLV
-883 FIVLCCLYESL
+883 YIVLCCLYESL

-907 LVGSFM
+907 LVGSFL

-932 LIGLIAKTAILITE
+932 LIGLLAKTAILITE
-946 YACERRREGMTIVEA
+946 YACERRREGMPIA
-961 AFDAAKARL
+961 AAALDAAKARL

-977 LTLVVGLMPM
+977 LTLIVGLMPM

-1023 FIFFQTLEERLRVGD
+1023 FIFFQTMEEKF
-1038 GTSGMR
+1038 
-1044 LKPHS
+1044 KPRPIS
-1049 GATTLIVLAAVCL
+1049 TVVAMLAVVCM

-1075 STAHDVLKAQLSAVG
+1075 STANDVLKEQLSAVG
-1090 VSTADSVV
+1090 VSTADSVA
-1098 GDLPADWREAFTEPR
+1098 GDLPADWREAFTEKR
-1113 LVALIDEAL
+1113 LAALIDEAL
-1122 LHNSDLQT
+1122 TNNSDLQM
-1130 AHLQVQAAKAA
+1130 AHQQVQAAKAG

-1150 PSIGLAASKS
+1150 PAVGLTASKS
-1160 KSRFKN
+1160 NSRFKN
-1166 DEFIAESSSYN
+1166 DEFTATSSGYN

-1263 DDVDQSEAA
+1263 DDVEQSEAA
-1272 KLEAESTLE
+1272 KLEAEATLE
-1281 ELLMQLRQAENALCS
+1281 ELLLQLRQAENALCAT
-1296 VLGRPCQ
+1296 LGRPCQ
-1303 HIERDSLGSSCIAIN
+1303 HIERDSLSNSCLAIDSV
-1318 NIPSINIRFLAQ
+1318 PSISILALAR
-1330 RPDVRQAEAV
+1330 RPDIRQAEAV

-1370 IGEIV
+1370 VGEIV
-1375 DPAGMLM
+1375 SPAGLLM
-1382 SALGSL
+1382 NALGSL
-1388 TQPLFQGG
+1388 TQPLFAGG
-1396 KLRAEV
+1396 RLRAEV
-1402 KRAKAEQEA
+1402 QRAKAEQEA
-1411 AKVAFRQTVL
+1411 AKVTFRQTVL

-1432 TEQYARRAISLG
+1432 TEQYARRAISLS
-1444 EQQVEKLSHIADA
+1444 EQQVKKLSHIADA

-1484 LQLLMHRFELMSAH
+1484 LQLLAHRYEMIDAH
-1498 IQLYKAL
+1498 IRLYKAL

-1510 HQEKKTNN
+1510 KQ

>member
-1 MISRFFISRP
+1 MISRFFIHRP

-24 GIVGYV
+24 GIVAYV

-43 VVTISTEYTGASAEA
+43 VVTINTEYTGASAEA
-58 VMKSVITPLEEAVN
+58 VMKSVVTPLEEAVN

-79 ITSSSTSSGAASIS
+79 ITSSSNSNGMASIS

-115 AKGYLPAEVLNIGVQ
+115 AKGYLPAEVLSIGVQ

-148 NRYDN
+148 DRYDN

-168 QRISGVGNIQ
+168 QRIAGVGNIQ

-189 MDPKKMAQYQ
+189 MDPKMMAQYQ
-199 LNPEDIINALEGQ
+199 LNPDDIVNALEGQ

-237 RLESLQEFENIV
+237 RLENPQEFEDIV
-249 LRTDGFNDL
+249 LKTDGYNDL

-269 TVTYA
+269 TVSYA

-281 HNGTIAI
+281 HNGTVAI
-288 ITPATGANAQRV
+288 ITPATGANAQQV
-300 NHEIDR
+300 NHAIDQ
-306 LMENLKPKLPAGLE
+306 LMEELTPKLPAGLQ

-336 AVYKTLFEALLLVI
+336 AVYTTLLEALLLVI

-414 QEKLEDPL
+414 QEKLEDPT
-422 TTAKNATTQAMHN
+422 TTAKKATHEAMHN

-453 AAFMGGLSGAYYR
+453 AAFMGGLSGAYYK

-498 SPEGGEAQSWS
+498 QTETEGQKASWAL
-509 VRFRR
+509 RFRH

-520 DALLGKYSRA
+520 NALSGKYGRTL
-530 MGWFIRRRWLVGVLT
+530 GWFFRHRWLVGGLT
-545 AVSIVLLAWML
+545 VVSIALLFWML
-556 YSTPTGLV
+556 NTTPTGLV

-581 STLSQTQKTV
+581 STLAQTQKTV

-596 FLEDDPDVRATG
+596 VLENDPDVQITG
-608 SVVGWNILGGEGPNT
+608 SGWNILGGEGPNT

-628 RLRHWDDRQDDG
+628 RLKHWDDRQDDG

-647 DRIEAATHQVKS
+647 DRIEAATHRVKS

-688 GSITKLK
+688 GSVTDLK
-695 KVSDDFMKAL
+695 NVADDFMKAL
-705 EDRPEI
+705 EERPEI
-711 EEAYSPYEV
+711 EEVYSPYEV

-726 VTVNASLCKRYGIE
+726 VTVNASLCKRYGVE

-746 VLNGYIGGNYASQF
+746 VLNGYVGGNYASQF

-768 VMLQSDPKL
+768 VMLQADPSL
-777 RMNKD
+777 RMDKD
-782 DLNNIHVVTEKGG
+782 DLNNIYVVTQDKV
-795 YTPITELI
+795 YTPITELV

-820 QGISVELTPA
+820 LGINVELTPA

-837 VIDAVSEVSAATLPQ
+837 VINAVSEVSATTLPQ

-858 TGTAREEASSSS
+858 TGTAREEAASSS

-907 LVGSFM
+907 LLGSFTF
-913 LINLAE
+913 INLVE

-946 YACERRREGMTIVEA
+946 YACERRREGMGIVEA
-961 AFDAAKARL
+961 ALDAAKARL

-977 LTLVVGLMPM
+977 LTLIVGLMPM

-999 TLGLCVVGGMLVG
+999 TLGLCVVGGMMVG

-1023 FIFFQTLEERLRVGD
+1023 FIFFQTIEERLRPRQV
-1038 GTSGMR
+1038 TSTVA
-1044 LKPHS
+1044 L
-1049 GATTLIVLAAVCL
+1049 LAAVCL

-1075 STAHDVLKAQLSAVG
+1075 STATDVLKEQLSAIG
-1090 VSTADSVV
+1090 ESTTDSASNA
-1098 GDLPADWREAFTEPR
+1098 LPAEWREVFTEPK
-1113 LVALIDEAL
+1113 VAALIEEAL
-1122 LHNSDLQT
+1122 QHNSDLQT

-1160 KSRFKN
+1160 NTRFKN
-1166 DEFIAESSSYN
+1166 SDFTATSSGYN

-1216 LIATVATAYYQLE
+1216 LIATIATAYYQLE
-1229 MYDAQIADTRS
+1229 MYDAQIADARS
-1240 IIKSWEESIATQR
+1240 IIGSWDESIATQR

-1263 DDVDQSEAA
+1263 DDVDQAEAA

-1281 ELLMQLRQAENALCS
+1281 ELLLQLRQAENALCAA
-1296 VLGRPCQ
+1296 LGRPCQ
-1303 HIERDSLGSSCIAIN
+1303 HIDRDSLGASCLAIDSV
-1318 NIPSINIRFLAQ
+1318 PSISIRALAR
-1330 RPDVRQAEAV
+1330 RPDVRQAEAA

-1375 DPAGMLM
+1375 SPAGLLM
-1382 SALGSL
+1382 NALGSL
-1388 TQPLFQGG
+1388 TQPLFAGG
-1396 KLRAEV
+1396 RLRAEV
-1402 KRAKAEQEA
+1402 QRTKAEQEA

-1432 TEQYARRAISLG
+1432 TEQYARRAISLS

-1484 LQLLMHRFELMSAH
+1484 LQLLAHRYEMIDAH

-1510 HQEKKTNN
+1510 KQ

>member
-30 NLPVEQFPNVAPP
+30 NLPVEQFPDVAPP

-79 ITSSSTSSGAASIS
+79 ITSSSTSSGMATIN

-115 AKGYLPAEVLNIGVQ
+115 AKGYLPVEVLNLGVQ
-130 VEKEEQGML
+130 VEKEEQGIL

-168 QRISGVGNIQ
+168 QRINGVGNIQ
-178 LMGNVYGMRIW
+178 MMGNVYGMRIW

-237 RLESLQEFENIV
+237 RLESLQEFEDIV

-306 LMENLKPKLPAGLE
+306 LMDDLKPKLPAGLE

-336 AVYKTLFEALLLVI
+336 AVYKTLSEALLLVI

-365 PSISIIVSLVGTF
+365 PSVSIIVSLVGTF

-414 QEKLEDPL
+414 QEKLEDPT
-422 TTAKNATTQAMHN
+422 TTAKKATHQAMHN

-453 AAFMGGLSGAYYR
+453 AAFMGGLSGVYYR

-498 SPEGGEAQSWS
+498 SLEAELQTASWS
-509 VRFRR
+509 VRFRQ

-520 DALLGKYSRA
+520 NALLSKYSRA
-530 MGWFIRRRWLVGVLT
+530 LGWFMRRRWLVGSLT
-545 AVSIVLLAWML
+545 VVSIVLLAWML

-564 PDEDTGIVFVDI
+564 PDEDTGIIFVDI

-581 STLSQTQKTV
+581 STLAQTKKTV
-591 KEMSE
+591 HEMSKV
-596 FLEDDPDVRATG
+596 LENDPDMRGVG
-608 SVVGWNILGGEGPNT
+608 SVAGWNILGGDAPNT

-628 RLRHWDDRQDDG
+628 RLKHWDDRQDDG

-647 DRIEAATHQVKS
+647 DRIEGATHQVKS

-688 GSITKLK
+688 GSVTKLK
-695 KVSDDFMKAL
+695 GVADDFMKAL

-726 VTVNASLCKRYGIE
+726 ITVNASLCKRYGIE

-746 VLNGYIGGNYASQF
+746 VLNGYIGSNYASQF

-768 VMLQSDPKL
+768 VMLQADPGL

-782 DLNNIHVVTEKGG
+782 DLNNIYVVTEKGG

-803 TLKKTYGLQSLN
+803 TLKKSYGLQSLN

-820 QGISVELTPA
+820 LGINVELTPA

-837 VIDAVSEVSAATLPQ
+837 VINAVSEVSAATLPQ

-894 LIPMAVMLSVPFG
+894 LIPMAVMFSVPSG
-907 LVGSFM
+907 LVGSFL

-932 LIGLIAKTAILITE
+932 LIGLLAKTAILITE

-1038 GTSGMR
+1038 GTSGMM

-1049 GATTLIVLAAVCL
+1049 GATTLIVLAAVCM

-1075 STAHDVLKAQLSAVG
+1075 STANDVLKEQLSAVG
-1090 VSTADSVV
+1090 VSTADSVA

-1130 AHLQVQAAKAA
+1130 AHLQVQAAKAG

-1150 PSIGLAASKS
+1150 PAVGLTASKS
-1160 KSRFKN
+1160 NSRFKN
-1166 DEFIAESSSYN
+1166 DEFTATSSGYN

-1240 IIKSWEESIATQR
+1240 IISSWEESIATQR
-1253 VLLSVGEATS
+1253 ILLEVGEATS

-1281 ELLMQLRQAENALCS
+1281 ELLLQLRQAENALCAT
-1296 VLGRPCQ
+1296 LGRPCQ
-1303 HIERDSLGSSCIAIN
+1303 HIERDSLSNSCLAIDSV
-1318 NIPSINIRFLAQ
+1318 PSISILALAR
-1330 RPDVRQAEAV
+1330 RPDIRQAEAV

-1370 IGEIV
+1370 VGEIV
-1375 DPAGMLM
+1375 SPAGLLM
-1382 SALGSL
+1382 NALGSL
-1388 TQPLFQGG
+1388 TQPLFAGG
-1396 KLRAEV
+1396 RLRAEV
-1402 KRAKAEQEA
+1402 QRAKAEQEA
-1411 AKVAFRQTVL
+1411 AKVTFRQTVL

-1432 TEQYARRAISLG
+1432 TEQYARRAISLS
-1444 EQQVEKLSHIADA
+1444 EQQVKKLSHIADA

-1484 LQLLMHRFELMSAH
+1484 LQLLAHRYEMIDAH

-1510 HQEKKTNN
+1510 KQ